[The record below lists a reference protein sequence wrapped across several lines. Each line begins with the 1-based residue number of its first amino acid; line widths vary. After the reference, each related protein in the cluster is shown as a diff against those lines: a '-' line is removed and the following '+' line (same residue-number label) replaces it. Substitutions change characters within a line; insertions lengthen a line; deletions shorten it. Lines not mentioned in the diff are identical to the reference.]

1 MGKGRIAALAVA
13 LLATLLLLV
22 SVDTRS
28 AFAQELSLDDVTI
41 QSFKII
47 DTTHGDAEIEYSLSS
62 EASPKTDP
70 AAFSNAICEGQKVSS
85 LKLEAKVAYDGSD
98 AIQDGDTLTIPA
110 SVGRGLN
117 FAPHPLLDGDNNQL
131 GTFEYTDGKF
141 VLKFSGDYLKN
152 HSIKKFEITLQTG
165 GITHYRDELGH
176 TLTLGERALSQGV
189 LGKDTLYA
197 AHEKYY
203 VIAKAVGATNTALSI
218 RSDLTTNQSM
228 NWDIKVFNDARAI
241 DGYHFRMPYMLEHNG
256 AYSPNSLTGV
266 YVESTF
272 ADCAAEPEL
281 ARSWSEFSGINDQGE
296 VLSGWYGTYLS
307 ANTFLTKVYQG
318 AKSKSDVKAALQNGQ
333 YCMYNNHD
341 GSYTFMLKWWDMND
355 PAGPKYDDL
364 AGVADAGGTGNLLK
378 NNYPD
383 IFGNVSSAT
392 IGKINQIYAGKALQ
406 NISVRVRVVHPVVN
420 TPTDKTGTVEMTSDQ
435 GSSTATGTATLTPS
449 SAAIDAPAD
458 PLTIKMLKTDKESGA
473 ALSTGFSF
481 KLQSSNDGGTS
492 WTDVAVDASMLDV
505 GSLNPDGTLT
515 PDANGAIQVK
525 SLAGGMMYRFVEVS
539 HANGYPDVAVD
550 EAHPNDA
557 DHTTSANSEAV
568 TVTSQGSGQVITMYN
583 QKAKVDVSG
592 VKTWDDD
599 NDRDGARPASIT
611 VNLLRDG
618 TPIDS
623 KTVTPDASGTWAYS
637 FSGLAQ
643 YDSVDGHEFSYRI
656 TENAVA
662 DYATVING
670 YDITNSHTPGK
681 TSVTA
686 TKAWDDG
693 ANADGIRPAS
703 VQLQLYANGV
713 ALGAPVAVDAASG
726 WTHTWTNLN
735 EKEAGADI
743 AYTVEETDVP
753 AGYTS
758 ATAGD
763 ATNGFTITNTH
774 VPETM
779 DISGTKT
786 WDDADNQ
793 DGMRPQSITV
803 NLLAD
808 GQKVAEKQVTEA
820 DGWAYSF
827 TGMTKNKAGQAI
839 DYTVTEDAVEGY
851 TATVAGFDITNTH
864 VPGTVDVTVSKIW
877 NDGNDKDGIRPA
889 SVMAQLYADGVAQG
903 GAVELSSANGWTSTW
918 TGLAEYQG
926 GHKVSY
932 TVEEAS
938 VPDGYTSSVKE
949 QASGN
954 FVITNAHTPKVNPT
968 PEPGPA
974 PDPSSPGSKPPASG
988 HQGKSMPATGE
999 GPVLPGILTLAA
1011 ASLAG
1016 LAWAAKKRMRNEGG
1030 MQS

>member
-1 MGKGRIAALAVA
+1 MESVSTVVGRIRRARVAMLAVT
-13 LLATLLLLV
+13 LLATLALLV
-22 SVDTRS
+22 GLDTRS
-28 AFAQELSLDDVTI
+28 ALAQELSLDDVTI

-70 AAFSNAICEGQKVSS
+70 TAFSNAICEGQKASS

-117 FAPHPLLDGDNNQL
+117 FASRPLLDGNNNQL
-131 GTFEYTDGKF
+131 GTFEYTNGKF

-165 GITHYRDELGH
+165 EMLQYREDLGRSM
-176 TLTLGERALSQGV
+176 TLGERALAEGV

-197 AHEKYY
+197 AYEKYY
-203 VIAKAVGATNTALSI
+203 VITKTIGTTDQSI
-218 RSDLTTNQSM
+218 GSLVDSTTNHSVT
-228 NWDIKVFNDARAI
+228 WDIKIHNDKAFV
-241 DGYHFRMPYMLEHNG
+241 DNQGFYMPYMLEHNG
-256 AYSPNSLTGV
+256 AYNPNSFTGV
-266 YVESTF
+266 YEESTF
-272 ADCAAEPEL
+272 TDCTIEPEIIK
-281 ARSWSEFSGINDQGE
+281 SWSEFTGIDDQGK
-296 VLSGWYGTYLS
+296 VVSGWYGQALPTS
-307 ANTFLTKVYQG
+307 TFFTKVDQG
-318 AKSKSDVKAALQNGQ
+318 TKSKSEVKAALQNGQ
-333 YCMYNNHD
+333 YCMYNNND

-355 PAGPKYDDL
+355 SAGPKYDDL
-364 AGVADAGGTGNLLK
+364 TGVADAGGMGNILK
-378 NNYPD
+378 SKYSE
-383 IFGNVSSAT
+383 IFGGMSPAT
-392 IGKINQIYAGKALQ
+392 IEKINQIYAGKALQ
-406 NISVRVRVVHPVVN
+406 NISVRIRVVHPVVN
-420 TPTDKTGTVEMTSDQ
+420 TSTDKTGTVEMTSDQ
-435 GSSTATGTATLTPS
+435 GSFTSSATATLTPS
-449 SAAIDAPAD
+449 SAVIDAPAD
-458 PLTIKMLKTDKESGA
+458 PLTVKMLKTDKESGA

-481 KLQSSNDGGTS
+481 KLQSSDDGGTS

-525 SLAGGMMYRFVEVS
+525 GLTGGMMYRFVEVS
-539 HANGYPDVAVD
+539 HANGYPHVAVD

-557 DHTTSANSEAV
+557 NHTTSANSEAV

-643 YDSVDGHEFSYRI
+643 YDLVDGHEFSYRI

-693 ANADGIRPAS
+693 ADADGIRPTS

-735 EKEAGADI
+735 EKDAGADI

-753 AGYTS
+753 TGYTS
-758 ATAGD
+758 VTAGD

-774 VPETM
+774 VLETT

-786 WDDADNQ
+786 WDDAGNQ

-864 VPGTVDVTVSKIW
+864 VPGTVDVTVSKTW
-877 NDGNDKDGIRPA
+877 DDGNDKDGIRPA

-954 FVITNAHTPKVNPT
+954 FVITNAHTPK
-968 PEPGPA
+968 A
-974 PDPSSPGSKPPASG
+974 DPSPVPPSPDSKPRSPR
-988 HQGKSMPATGE
+988 HQGRVLPATGE
-999 GPVLPGILTLAA
+999 GPELPGILA
-1011 ASLAG
+1011 LAG
-1016 LAWAAKKRMRNEGG
+1016 VSLIGLAGAYAKRMRD
-1030 MQS
+1030 

>member
-1 MGKGRIAALAVA
+1 MESVSTVVERIRKARVAMLAVT
-13 LLATLLLLV
+13 LLATLALLV
-22 SVDTRS
+22 GLDTRS
-28 AFAQELSLDDVTI
+28 ALAQELSLDDVAI

-70 AAFSNAICEGQKVSS
+70 AAFSNAICEGQKFSS

-117 FAPHPLLDGDNNQL
+117 FAPRPLLDGDNNQL

-165 GITHYRDELGH
+165 EMLQYREALGRSM
-176 TLTLGERALSQGV
+176 TLGDRALAEGV

-197 AHEKYY
+197 AYEKYY
-203 VIAKAVGATNTALSI
+203 VVTKTIGTTDRSIVALVDS
-218 RSDLTTNQSM
+218 TTNRSV
-228 NWDIKVFNDARAI
+228 NWDIKVYNDRKFI
-241 DGYHFRMPYMLEHNG
+241 DGQNFYTPYMLEHNG
-256 AYSPNSLTGV
+256 AYNPDSLTGV

-272 ADCAAEPEL
+272 ADCAIEPEMSN
-281 ARSWSEFSGINDQGE
+281 SWSEFAGINDQGE
-296 VLSGWYGTYLS
+296 VVSGWYGQALPTS
-307 ANTFLTKVYQG
+307 TFFTKVDQG
-318 AKSKSDVKAALQNGQ
+318 TKSKSEVKSALQNGQ
-333 YCMYNNHD
+333 YCMYDNHD
-341 GSYTFMLKWWDMND
+341 GSYTLMLKWWDMND

-364 AGVADAGGTGNLLK
+364 TDVADAGGMGNLLK
-378 NNYPD
+378 NKYSE
-383 IFGNVSSAT
+383 IFGGMSSTT
-392 IGKINQIYAGKALQ
+392 IEKINQTYAGKALQ

-420 TPTDKTGTVEMTSDQ
+420 TSTDKTGTVEMTSDQ
-435 GSSTATGTATLTPS
+435 GSFTSSATATLTPS

-458 PLTIKMLKTDKESGA
+458 PLTVKMLKTDKESGA

-481 KLQSSNDGGTS
+481 KLQSSDDGGTS

-525 SLAGGMMYRFVEVS
+525 GLTGGMMYRFVEVS
-539 HANGYPDVAVD
+539 HANGYPHVAVD

-557 DHTTSANSEAV
+557 NHTTSANSEAV

-693 ANADGIRPAS
+693 ADADGIRPTS

-735 EKEAGADI
+735 EKDAGADI

-753 AGYTS
+753 TGYTS
-758 ATAGD
+758 VTAGD

-774 VPETM
+774 VLETT

-786 WDDADNQ
+786 WDDAGNQ

-864 VPGTVDVTVSKIW
+864 VPGTVDVTVSKTW
-877 NDGNDKDGIRPA
+877 DDGNDKDGIRPA

-954 FVITNAHTPKVNPT
+954 FVITNAHTPK
-968 PEPGPA
+968 A
-974 PDPSSPGSKPPASG
+974 DPSPVPPSPDSKPRSPR
-988 HQGKSMPATGE
+988 HQGRVLPATGE
-999 GPVLPGILTLAA
+999 GSELPGILALAGV
-1011 ASLAG
+1011 SLIG
-1016 LAWAAKKRMRNEGG
+1016 LAWAYAKRMRD
-1030 MQS
+1030 

>member
-1 MGKGRIAALAVA
+1 MLAVT
-13 LLATLLLLV
+13 LLATLALLV
-22 SVDTRS
+22 GLDTRS
-28 AFAQELSLDDVTI
+28 ALAQELSLDDVTI

-70 AAFSNAICEGQKVSS
+70 TAFSNAICEGQKVSS

-117 FAPHPLLDGDNNQL
+117 FASRPLLDGNNNQL
-131 GTFEYTDGKF
+131 GTFEYTNGKF

-165 GITHYRDELGH
+165 EMLQYREDLGRSM
-176 TLTLGERALSQGV
+176 TLGERALAEGV

-197 AHEKYY
+197 AYEKYY
-203 VIAKAVGATNTALSI
+203 VITKTIGTTDQSI
-218 RSDLTTNQSM
+218 GSLVDSTTNHSVT
-228 NWDIKVFNDARAI
+228 WDIKIHNDKAFV
-241 DGYHFRMPYMLEHNG
+241 DNQGFYMPYMLEHNG
-256 AYSPNSLTGV
+256 AYNPNSFTGV
-266 YVESTF
+266 YEESTF
-272 ADCAAEPEL
+272 TDCTIEPEIIK
-281 ARSWSEFSGINDQGE
+281 SWSEFTGIDDQGK
-296 VLSGWYGTYLS
+296 VVSGWYGQALPTSTL
-307 ANTFLTKVYQG
+307 LTKVDQG
-318 AKSKSDVKAALQNGQ
+318 TKSKSEVKAALQNGQ
-333 YCMYNNHD
+333 YCMYNNND

-355 PAGPKYDDL
+355 SAGPKYDDL
-364 AGVADAGGTGNLLK
+364 TGVADAGGMGNILK
-378 NNYPD
+378 SKYSE
-383 IFGNVSSAT
+383 IFGGMSPAT
-392 IGKINQIYAGKALQ
+392 IEKINQIYAGKALQ
-406 NISVRVRVVHPVVN
+406 NISVRIRVVHPVVN
-420 TPTDKTGTVEMTSDQ
+420 TSTDKTGTVEMTSDQ
-435 GSSTATGTATLTPS
+435 GSFTSSATATLTPS
-449 SAAIDAPAD
+449 SAVIDAPAD
-458 PLTIKMLKTDKESGA
+458 PLTVKMLKTDKESGA

-481 KLQSSNDGGTS
+481 KLQSSDDGGTS

-525 SLAGGMMYRFVEVS
+525 GLTGGMMYRFVEVS
-539 HANGYPDVAVD
+539 HANGYPHVAVD
-550 EAHPNDA
+550 EAYPNDA
-557 DHTTSANSEAV
+557 NHTTSANSEAV

-662 DYATVING
+662 DYATVINS

-693 ANADGIRPAS
+693 ADADGIRPTS

-735 EKEAGADI
+735 EKDAGADI

-753 AGYTS
+753 TGYTS
-758 ATAGD
+758 VTAGD

-774 VPETM
+774 VLETT

-786 WDDADNQ
+786 WDDAGNQ

-864 VPGTVDVTVSKIW
+864 VPGTVDVTVSKTW
-877 NDGNDKDGIRPA
+877 DDGNDKDGIRPA

-954 FVITNAHTPKVNPT
+954 FVITNAHTPK
-968 PEPGPA
+968 A
-974 PDPSSPGSKPPASG
+974 DPSPVPPSPDSKPRSPR
-988 HQGKSMPATGE
+988 HQGRVLPATGE
-999 GPVLPGILTLAA
+999 GPELPGILA
-1011 ASLAG
+1011 LAG
-1016 LAWAAKKRMRNEGG
+1016 VSLIGLAGAYAKRMRD
-1030 MQS
+1030 

>member
-1 MGKGRIAALAVA
+1 MLAVT
-13 LLATLLLLV
+13 LLATLALLV
-22 SVDTRS
+22 GLDTRS

-117 FAPHPLLDGDNNQL
+117 FAPRPLLDGDNNQL
-131 GTFEYTDGKF
+131 GTFEYIDGKF

-152 HSIKKFEITLQTG
+152 HSIKKFEMTLQTG
-165 GITHYRDELGH
+165 EMLQYREDLGRSM
-176 TLTLGERALSQGV
+176 TLGDRALAKGV

-203 VIAKAVGATNTALSI
+203 VITKTIGTTDQSI
-218 RSDLTTNQSM
+218 ASIVDSTTNHSVT
-228 NWDIKVFNDARAI
+228 WDIKIHNDKAI
-241 DGYHFRMPYMLEHNG
+241 VDNQGFYMPYMLEHNG
-256 AYSPNSLTGV
+256 AYNPNSFTGV
-266 YVESTF
+266 YEESTF
-272 ADCAAEPEL
+272 TDCTIEPEIIK
-281 ARSWSEFSGINDQGE
+281 SWSEFTGIDDQGK
-296 VLSGWYGTYLS
+296 VVSGWYAQSFSTS
-307 ANTFLTKVYQG
+307 ALLTKVDQG
-318 AKSKSDVKAALQNGQ
+318 TKSKSEVKAALQNGQ
-333 YCMYNNHD
+333 YCMYDNHD

-364 AGVADAGGTGNLLK
+364 TGVADAGGMGNLLK
-378 NNYPD
+378 NKYSE
-383 IFGNVSSAT
+383 IFGGMSSTT
-392 IGKINQIYAGKALQ
+392 IEKINQTYAGKALQ

-435 GSSTATGTATLTPS
+435 GSFTSSATATLTPS

-458 PLTIKMLKTDKESGA
+458 PLTVKMLKTDKESGA

-505 GSLNPDGTLT
+505 GSLNLDGTLT

-525 SLAGGMMYRFVEVS
+525 GLTGGMMYRFVEVS

-557 DHTTSANSEAV
+557 NHTTSANSEAV

-693 ANADGIRPAS
+693 ADADGIRPTS

-735 EKEAGADI
+735 EKDAGADI

-753 AGYTS
+753 TGYTS
-758 ATAGD
+758 VTAGD

-774 VPETM
+774 VLETT

-786 WDDADNQ
+786 WDDAGNQ

-864 VPGTVDVTVSKIW
+864 VPGTVDVTVSKTW
-877 NDGNDKDGIRPA
+877 DDGNDKDGIRPA

-954 FVITNAHTPKVNPT
+954 FVITNAHTPK
-968 PEPGPA
+968 A
-974 PDPSSPGSKPPASG
+974 DPSPVPPSPDSKPRSPR
-988 HQGKSMPATGE
+988 HQGRVLPATGE
-999 GPVLPGILTLAA
+999 GPELPGILA
-1011 ASLAG
+1011 LAG
-1016 LAWAAKKRMRNEGG
+1016 VSLIGLAGAYAKRMRD
-1030 MQS
+1030 

>member
-1 MGKGRIAALAVA
+1 MLAVT
-13 LLATLLLLV
+13 LLATLALLV
-22 SVDTRS
+22 GLDTRS
-28 AFAQELSLDDVTI
+28 ALAQELSLDDVTI

-117 FAPHPLLDGDNNQL
+117 FASRPLLDGNNNQL
-131 GTFEYTDGKF
+131 GTFEYTNGKF

-165 GITHYRDELGH
+165 EMLQYREDLGRSM
-176 TLTLGERALSQGV
+176 TLGERALAEGV

-197 AHEKYY
+197 AYEKYY
-203 VIAKAVGATNTALSI
+203 VITKTIGTTDQSI
-218 RSDLTTNQSM
+218 GSLVDSTTNHSVT
-228 NWDIKVFNDARAI
+228 WDIKIHNDKAFV
-241 DGYHFRMPYMLEHNG
+241 DNQGFYMPYMLEHNG
-256 AYSPNSLTGV
+256 AYNPNSFTGV
-266 YVESTF
+266 YEESTF
-272 ADCAAEPEL
+272 TDCTIEPEIIK
-281 ARSWSEFSGINDQGE
+281 SWSEFTGIDDQGK
-296 VLSGWYGTYLS
+296 VVSGWYGQALPTSTL
-307 ANTFLTKVYQG
+307 LTKVDQG
-318 AKSKSDVKAALQNGQ
+318 TKSKSEVKAALQNGQ
-333 YCMYNNHD
+333 YCMYNNND

-355 PAGPKYDDL
+355 SAGPKYDDL
-364 AGVADAGGTGNLLK
+364 TGVADAGGMGNILK
-378 NNYPD
+378 SKYSE
-383 IFGNVSSAT
+383 IFGGMSPAT
-392 IGKINQIYAGKALQ
+392 IEKINQIYAGKALQ
-406 NISVRVRVVHPVVN
+406 NISVRIRVVHPVVN
-420 TPTDKTGTVEMTSDQ
+420 TSTDKTGTVEMTSDQ
-435 GSSTATGTATLTPS
+435 GSFTSSATATLTPS
-449 SAAIDAPAD
+449 SAVIDAPAD
-458 PLTIKMLKTDKESGA
+458 PLTVKMLKTDKESGA

-481 KLQSSNDGGTS
+481 KLQSSDDGGTS

-525 SLAGGMMYRFVEVS
+525 GLTGGMMYRFVEVS
-539 HANGYPDVAVD
+539 HANGYPHVAVD
-550 EAHPNDA
+550 EAYPNDA
-557 DHTTSANSEAV
+557 NHTTSANSEAV

-693 ANADGIRPAS
+693 TDADGIRPTS

-735 EKEAGADI
+735 EKDAGADI
-743 AYTVEETDVP
+743 DYTVEETDVP
-753 AGYTS
+753 TGYTS
-758 ATAGD
+758 VTAGD

-774 VPETM
+774 VPETT

-786 WDDADNQ
+786 WDDAGNQ

-851 TATVAGFDITNTH
+851 TTTVAGFDITNTH
-864 VPGTVDVTVSKIW
+864 VPGTVDVTVSKTW
-877 NDGNDKDGIRPA
+877 DDGNDKDGIRPA

-954 FVITNAHTPKVNPT
+954 FVITNAHTPK
-968 PEPGPA
+968 A
-974 PDPSSPGSKPPASG
+974 DPSPVPPSPDSKPRSPR
-988 HQGKSMPATGE
+988 HQGRVLPATGE
-999 GPVLPGILTLAA
+999 GPELSGILALAGV
-1011 ASLAG
+1011 SLIG
-1016 LAWAAKKRMRNEGG
+1016 LAWAYAKRMRD
-1030 MQS
+1030 

>member
-47 DTTHGDAEIEYSLSS
+47 DAMHGDAEIEYSLSS

-70 AAFSNAICEGQKVSS
+70 AAFSNAICEGQKLSS
-85 LKLEAKVAYDGSD
+85 LKLAAKVAYDGSD

-117 FAPHPLLDGDNNQL
+117 FAPRPLLDGDNNQL

-165 GITHYRDELGH
+165 EMLQYREALGRSM
-176 TLTLGERALSQGV
+176 TLGDRALAEGV

-197 AHEKYY
+197 AYEKYH
-203 VIAKAVGATNTALSI
+203 VVTKTIGTTDRSIVALVDS
-218 RSDLTTNQSM
+218 TTNRSV
-228 NWDIKVFNDARAI
+228 NWDIKVYNDRKFI
-241 DGYHFRMPYMLEHNG
+241 DGQNFYTPYILEHNG
-256 AYSPNSLTGV
+256 AYNPDSLTGV

-272 ADCAAEPEL
+272 ADCAIEPEL
-281 ARSWSEFSGINDQGE
+281 ANSWSEVAGINDQGE
-296 VLSGWYGTYLS
+296 VVSGWYGQALPTS
-307 ANTFLTKVYQG
+307 TFFTKVDQG
-318 AKSKSDVKAALQNGQ
+318 TKSKSEVKAALQNGQ
-333 YCMYNNHD
+333 YCMYDNHD
-341 GSYTFMLKWWDMND
+341 GSYTLMLKWWDMND

-364 AGVADAGGTGNLLK
+364 TGVADAGGMGNLLK
-378 NNYPD
+378 NKYSE
-383 IFGNVSSAT
+383 IFGGMSSTT
-392 IGKINQIYAGKALQ
+392 IEKINQ
-406 NISVRVRVVHPVVN
+406 
-420 TPTDKTGTVEMTSDQ
+420 T
-435 GSSTATGTATLTPS
+435 
-449 SAAIDAPAD
+449 
-458 PLTIKMLKTDKESGA
+458 TDKESGA

-481 KLQSSNDGGTS
+481 KLQSSDDGGTS

-525 SLAGGMMYRFVEVS
+525 GLTGGMMYRFVEVS
-539 HANGYPDVAVD
+539 HANGYPHVAVD

-557 DHTTSANSEAV
+557 NHTTSANSEAV

-599 NDRDGARPASIT
+599 NDRDGASPASIT

-662 DYATVING
+662 DYATAING

-693 ANADGIRPAS
+693 ANADGIRPTS

-753 AGYTS
+753 TGYTS
-758 ATAGD
+758 VTAGD

-774 VPETM
+774 VLETT

-786 WDDADNQ
+786 WDDAGNQ

-954 FVITNAHTPKVNPT
+954 FVITNAHTPK
-968 PEPGPA
+968 A
-974 PDPSSPGSKPPASG
+974 DPSPVPPSPDSKPRSPR
-988 HQGKSMPATGE
+988 HQGRVLPATGE
-999 GPVLPGILTLAA
+999 GPELPGILA
-1011 ASLAG
+1011 LAG
-1016 LAWAAKKRMRNEGG
+1016 VSLIGLAGAYAKRMRD
-1030 MQS
+1030 

>member
-1 MGKGRIAALAVA
+1 MESVSTVVERIRKARVAMLAVT
-13 LLATLLLLV
+13 LLATLALLV
-22 SVDTRS
+22 GLDTRS
-28 AFAQELSLDDVTI
+28 ALAQELSLDDVTI

-117 FAPHPLLDGDNNQL
+117 FAPRPLLDSDNNQL

-141 VLKFSGDYLKN
+141 VLRFSGDYLKN
-152 HSIKKFEITLQTG
+152 HSIKKFEMTLQTG
-165 GITHYRDELGH
+165 EMLQYREDLGRSM
-176 TLTLGERALSQGV
+176 TLGERALAEGV

-203 VIAKAVGATNTALSI
+203 VITRTIGTTDQSI
-218 RSDLTTNQSM
+218 ASLVDSTTNHSVT
-228 NWDIKVFNDARAI
+228 WDIKIHNDKAFV
-241 DGYHFRMPYMLEHNG
+241 DNQGFYMPYMLEHNG
-256 AYSPNSLTGV
+256 AYNPNSFTGV
-266 YVESTF
+266 YEESTF
-272 ADCAAEPEL
+272 TDCTIEPEIIK
-281 ARSWSEFSGINDQGE
+281 SWSEFTGIDDQGK
-296 VLSGWYGTYLS
+296 VVSGWYAQSFSTS
-307 ANTFLTKVYQG
+307 ALLTKVDQG
-318 AKSKSDVKAALQNGQ
+318 TKSKSEVKAALQNGQ
-333 YCMYNNHD
+333 YCMYDNHD

-364 AGVADAGGTGNLLK
+364 AGVADAGGMGNLLK
-378 NNYPD
+378 NKYSE
-383 IFGNVSSAT
+383 IFGGMSSTT
-392 IGKINQIYAGKALQ
+392 IEKINQTYAGKALQ

-420 TPTDKTGTVEMTSDQ
+420 TPADKTGTVEMTSDQ
-435 GSSTATGTATLTPS
+435 GSFTSSATATLTPS
-449 SAAIDAPAD
+449 SAVIDAPAD
-458 PLTIKMLKTDKESGA
+458 PLTVKMLKTDMESGA

-481 KLQSSNDGGTS
+481 KLQSSDDGGTS

-525 SLAGGMMYRFVEVS
+525 GLTGGMMYRFVEVS
-539 HANGYPDVAVD
+539 HANGYPHVAVD

-557 DHTTSANSEAV
+557 NHTTSANSEAV

-693 ANADGIRPAS
+693 ADADGIRPTS

-735 EKEAGADI
+735 EKDAGADI

-753 AGYTS
+753 TGYTS
-758 ATAGD
+758 VTAGD

-774 VPETM
+774 VLETT

-786 WDDADNQ
+786 WDDAGNQ

-864 VPGTVDVTVSKIW
+864 VPGTVDVTVSKTW
-877 NDGNDKDGIRPA
+877 DDGNDKDGIRPA

-954 FVITNAHTPKVNPT
+954 FVITNAHTPK
-968 PEPGPA
+968 A
-974 PDPSSPGSKPPASG
+974 DPSPVPPSPDSKPRSPR
-988 HQGKSMPATGE
+988 HQGRVLPATGE
-999 GPVLPGILTLAA
+999 GPELPGILA
-1011 ASLAG
+1011 LAG
-1016 LAWAAKKRMRNEGG
+1016 VSLIGLAGAYAKRMRD
-1030 MQS
+1030 

>member
-1 MGKGRIAALAVA
+1 MESVSTVVGRIRRARVAMLAVT
-13 LLATLLLLV
+13 LLATLALLV
-22 SVDTRS
+22 GLDTRS
-28 AFAQELSLDDVTI
+28 ALAQELSLDDVTI

-117 FAPHPLLDGDNNQL
+117 FASRPLLDGNNNQL
-131 GTFEYTDGKF
+131 GTFEYTNGKF

-165 GITHYRDELGH
+165 EMLQYREDLGRSM
-176 TLTLGERALSQGV
+176 TLGERALAEGV

-197 AHEKYY
+197 AYEKYY
-203 VIAKAVGATNTALSI
+203 VITKTIGTTDQSI
-218 RSDLTTNQSM
+218 GSLVDSTTNHSVT
-228 NWDIKVFNDARAI
+228 WDIKIHNDKAFV
-241 DGYHFRMPYMLEHNG
+241 DNQGFYMPYMLEHNG
-256 AYSPNSLTGV
+256 AYNPNSFTGV
-266 YVESTF
+266 YEESTF
-272 ADCAAEPEL
+272 TDCTIEPEIIK
-281 ARSWSEFSGINDQGE
+281 SWSEFTGIDDQGK
-296 VLSGWYGTYLS
+296 VVSGWYGQALPTSTL
-307 ANTFLTKVYQG
+307 LTKVDQG
-318 AKSKSDVKAALQNGQ
+318 TKSKSEVKAALQNGQ
-333 YCMYNNHD
+333 YCMYNNND

-355 PAGPKYDDL
+355 SAGPKYDDL
-364 AGVADAGGTGNLLK
+364 TGVADAGGMGNILK
-378 NNYPD
+378 SKYSE
-383 IFGNVSSAT
+383 IFGGMSPAT
-392 IGKINQIYAGKALQ
+392 IEKINQIYAGKALQ
-406 NISVRVRVVHPVVN
+406 NISVRIRVVHPVVN
-420 TPTDKTGTVEMTSDQ
+420 TSTDKTGTVEMTSDQ
-435 GSSTATGTATLTPS
+435 GSFTSSATATLTPS
-449 SAAIDAPAD
+449 SAVIDAPAD
-458 PLTIKMLKTDKESGA
+458 PLTVKMLKTDKESGA

-481 KLQSSNDGGTS
+481 KLQSSDDGGTS

-525 SLAGGMMYRFVEVS
+525 GLTGGMMYRFVEVS
-539 HANGYPDVAVD
+539 HANGYPHVAVD
-550 EAHPNDA
+550 EAYPNDA
-557 DHTTSANSEAV
+557 NHTTSANSEAV

-693 ANADGIRPAS
+693 ADADGIRPTS

-735 EKEAGADI
+735 EKDAGADI

-753 AGYTS
+753 TGYTS
-758 ATAGD
+758 VTAGD

-774 VPETM
+774 VLETT

-786 WDDADNQ
+786 WDDAGNQ

-864 VPGTVDVTVSKIW
+864 VPGTVDVTVSKTW
-877 NDGNDKDGIRPA
+877 DDGNDKDEIRPA

-954 FVITNAHTPKVNPT
+954 FVITNAHTPK
-968 PEPGPA
+968 A
-974 PDPSSPGSKPPASG
+974 DPSPVPPSPDSKPRSPR
-988 HQGKSMPATGE
+988 HQGRVLPATGE
-999 GPVLPGILTLAA
+999 GPELPGILALAGV
-1011 ASLAG
+1011 SLIG
-1016 LAWAAKKRMRNEGG
+1016 LAWAYAKRMRD
-1030 MQS
+1030 

>member
-1 MGKGRIAALAVA
+1 MESVSTVVGRIRRARVAMLAVT
-13 LLATLLLLV
+13 LLATLALLV
-22 SVDTRS
+22 GLDTRS

-117 FAPHPLLDGDNNQL
+117 FAPRPLLDGDNNQL
-131 GTFEYTDGKF
+131 GTFEYIDGKF

-152 HSIKKFEITLQTG
+152 HSIKKFEMTLQTG
-165 GITHYRDELGH
+165 EMLQYREDLGRSM
-176 TLTLGERALSQGV
+176 TLGDRALAKGV

-203 VIAKAVGATNTALSI
+203 VITKTIGTTDQSI
-218 RSDLTTNQSM
+218 ASIVDSTTNHSVT
-228 NWDIKVFNDARAI
+228 WDIKIHNDKAI
-241 DGYHFRMPYMLEHNG
+241 VDNQGFYMPYMLEHNG
-256 AYSPNSLTGV
+256 AYNPNSFTGV
-266 YVESTF
+266 YEESTF
-272 ADCAAEPEL
+272 TDCTIEPEIIK
-281 ARSWSEFSGINDQGE
+281 SWSEFTGIDDQGK
-296 VLSGWYGTYLS
+296 VVSGWYAQSFSTS
-307 ANTFLTKVYQG
+307 ALLTKVDQG
-318 AKSKSDVKAALQNGQ
+318 TKSKSEVKAALQNGQ
-333 YCMYNNHD
+333 YCMYDNHD

-364 AGVADAGGTGNLLK
+364 TGVADAGGMGNLLK
-378 NNYPD
+378 NKYSE
-383 IFGNVSSAT
+383 IFGGMSSTT
-392 IGKINQIYAGKALQ
+392 IEKINQTYAGKALQ

-435 GSSTATGTATLTPS
+435 GSFTSSATATLTPS

-458 PLTIKMLKTDKESGA
+458 PLTVKMLKTDKESGA

-505 GSLNPDGTLT
+505 GSLNLDGTLT

-525 SLAGGMMYRFVEVS
+525 GLTGGMMYRFVEVS

-557 DHTTSANSEAV
+557 NHTTSANSEAV

-693 ANADGIRPAS
+693 ADADGIRPTS

-735 EKEAGADI
+735 EKDAGADI

-753 AGYTS
+753 TGYTS
-758 ATAGD
+758 VTAGD

-774 VPETM
+774 VLETT

-786 WDDADNQ
+786 WDDAGNQ

-864 VPGTVDVTVSKIW
+864 VPGTVDVTVSKTW
-877 NDGNDKDGIRPA
+877 DDGNDKDGIRPA

-954 FVITNAHTPKVNPT
+954 FVITNAHTPK
-968 PEPGPA
+968 A
-974 PDPSSPGSKPPASG
+974 DPSPVPPSPDSKPRSPR
-988 HQGKSMPATGE
+988 HQGRVLPATGE
-999 GPVLPGILTLAA
+999 GPELPGILA
-1011 ASLAG
+1011 LAG
-1016 LAWAAKKRMRNEGG
+1016 VSLIGLAGAYAKRMRD
-1030 MQS
+1030 

>member
-1 MGKGRIAALAVA
+1 MLAVT
-13 LLATLLLLV
+13 LLATLALLV
-22 SVDTRS
+22 GLDTRS
-28 AFAQELSLDDVTI
+28 ALAQELSLDDVTI

-117 FAPHPLLDGDNNQL
+117 FASRPLLDGNNNQL
-131 GTFEYTDGKF
+131 GTFEYTNGKF

-165 GITHYRDELGH
+165 EMLQYREDLGRSM
-176 TLTLGERALSQGV
+176 TLGERALAEGV

-197 AHEKYY
+197 AYEKYY
-203 VIAKAVGATNTALSI
+203 VITKTIGTTDQSI
-218 RSDLTTNQSM
+218 GSLVDSTTNHSVT
-228 NWDIKVFNDARAI
+228 WDIKIHNDKAFV
-241 DGYHFRMPYMLEHNG
+241 DNQGFYMPYMLEHNG
-256 AYSPNSLTGV
+256 AYNPNSFTGV
-266 YVESTF
+266 YEESTF
-272 ADCAAEPEL
+272 TDCTIEPEIIK
-281 ARSWSEFSGINDQGE
+281 SWSEFTGIDDQGK
-296 VLSGWYGTYLS
+296 VVSGWYGQALPTSTL
-307 ANTFLTKVYQG
+307 LTKVDQG
-318 AKSKSDVKAALQNGQ
+318 TKSKSEVKAALQNGQ
-333 YCMYNNHD
+333 YCMYNNND

-355 PAGPKYDDL
+355 SAGPKYDDL
-364 AGVADAGGTGNLLK
+364 TGVADAGGMGNILK
-378 NNYPD
+378 SKYSE
-383 IFGNVSSAT
+383 IFGGMSPAT
-392 IGKINQIYAGKALQ
+392 IEKINQIYAGKALQ
-406 NISVRVRVVHPVVN
+406 NISVRIRVVHPVVN
-420 TPTDKTGTVEMTSDQ
+420 TSTDKTGTVEMTSDQ
-435 GSSTATGTATLTPS
+435 GSFTSSATATLTPS
-449 SAAIDAPAD
+449 SAVIDAPAD
-458 PLTIKMLKTDKESGA
+458 PLTVKMLKTDKESGA

-481 KLQSSNDGGTS
+481 KLQSSDDGGTS

-525 SLAGGMMYRFVEVS
+525 GLTGGMMYRFVEVS
-539 HANGYPDVAVD
+539 HANGYPDVTVD

-557 DHTTSANSEAV
+557 NHTTSANSEAV

-693 ANADGIRPAS
+693 ADADGIRPTS

-753 AGYTS
+753 TGYTS
-758 ATAGD
+758 VTAGD

-774 VPETM
+774 VPETT

-786 WDDADNQ
+786 WDDAGNQ

-851 TATVAGFDITNTH
+851 TTTVAGFDITNTH
-864 VPGTVDVTVSKIW
+864 VPGTVDVTVSKTW
-877 NDGNDKDGIRPA
+877 DDGNDKDGIRPA

-954 FVITNAHTPKVNPT
+954 FVITNAHTPK
-968 PEPGPA
+968 A
-974 PDPSSPGSKPPASG
+974 DPSPVPPSPDSKPRSPR
-988 HQGKSMPATGE
+988 HQGRVLPATGE
-999 GPVLPGILTLAA
+999 GPELPGILALAGV
-1011 ASLAG
+1011 SLIG
-1016 LAWAAKKRMRNEGG
+1016 LAWAYAKRMRD
-1030 MQS
+1030 

>member
-1 MGKGRIAALAVA
+1 MESVSTVVGRIRRARVAMLAVT
-13 LLATLLLLV
+13 LLATLALLV
-22 SVDTRS
+22 GLDTRS
-28 AFAQELSLDDVTI
+28 ALAQELSLDDVTI

-70 AAFSNAICEGQKVSS
+70 TAFSNAICEGQKVSS

-117 FAPHPLLDGDNNQL
+117 FASRPLLDGNNNQL
-131 GTFEYTDGKF
+131 GTFEYTNGKF

-165 GITHYRDELGH
+165 EMLQYREDLGRSM
-176 TLTLGERALSQGV
+176 TLGERALAEGV

-197 AHEKYY
+197 AYEKYY
-203 VIAKAVGATNTALSI
+203 VITKTIGTTDQSI
-218 RSDLTTNQSM
+218 GSLVDSTTNHSVT
-228 NWDIKVFNDARAI
+228 WDIKIHNDKAFV
-241 DGYHFRMPYMLEHNG
+241 DNQGFYMPYMLEHNG
-256 AYSPNSLTGV
+256 AYNPNSFTGV
-266 YVESTF
+266 YEESTF
-272 ADCAAEPEL
+272 TDCTIEPEIIK
-281 ARSWSEFSGINDQGE
+281 SWSEFTGIDDQGK
-296 VLSGWYGTYLS
+296 VVSGWYGQALPTSTL
-307 ANTFLTKVYQG
+307 LTKVDQG
-318 AKSKSDVKAALQNGQ
+318 TKSKSEVKAALQNGQ
-333 YCMYNNHD
+333 YCMYDNRD

-355 PAGPKYDDL
+355 PAGPTYDDIP
-364 AGVADAGGTGNLLK
+364 GVADAGGVGNILK
-378 NNYPD
+378 SKYSE
-383 IFGNVSSAT
+383 IFGGMSPAT
-392 IGKINQIYAGKALQ
+392 IEKINQIYAGKALQ
-406 NISVRVRVVHPVVN
+406 NISVRIRVVHPVVN
-420 TPTDKTGTVEMTSDQ
+420 TSTDKTGTVEMTSDQ
-435 GSSTATGTATLTPS
+435 GSFTSSATATLTPS
-449 SAAIDAPAD
+449 SAVIDAPAD
-458 PLTIKMLKTDKESGA
+458 PLTVKMLKTDKESGA

-481 KLQSSNDGGTS
+481 KLQSSDDGGTS

-515 PDANGAIQVK
+515 PDSNGAIQVK
-525 SLAGGMMYRFVEVS
+525 GLTGGTMYRFVEVS
-539 HANGYPDVAVD
+539 HANGYPHVAVD
-550 EAHPNDA
+550 EAYPNDA
-557 DHTTSANSEAV
+557 NHTTSANSEAV

-693 ANADGIRPAS
+693 ADADGIRPTS

-774 VPETM
+774 VLETT

-851 TATVAGFDITNTH
+851 TTTVAGFDITNTH
-864 VPGTVDVTVSKIW
+864 VPGTVDVTVSKTW
-877 NDGNDKDGIRPA
+877 DDGNDKDGIRPA

-954 FVITNAHTPKVNPT
+954 FVITNAHTPK
-968 PEPGPA
+968 A
-974 PDPSSPGSKPPASG
+974 DPSPVPPSPDSKPRSPR
-988 HQGKSMPATGE
+988 HQGRVLPATGE
-999 GPVLPGILTLAA
+999 GPELPGILALAGV
-1011 ASLAG
+1011 SLIG
-1016 LAWAAKKRMRNEGG
+1016 LAWAYAKRMRD
-1030 MQS
+1030 

>member
-1 MGKGRIAALAVA
+1 MLAVT
-13 LLATLLLLV
+13 LLATLALLV
-22 SVDTRS
+22 GLDTRS
-28 AFAQELSLDDVTI
+28 ALAQELSLDDVTI

-117 FAPHPLLDGDNNQL
+117 FASRPLLDGNNNQL
-131 GTFEYTDGKF
+131 GTFEYTNGKF

-165 GITHYRDELGH
+165 EMLQYREDLGRSM
-176 TLTLGERALSQGV
+176 TLGERALAEGV

-197 AHEKYY
+197 AYEKYY
-203 VIAKAVGATNTALSI
+203 VITKTIGTTDQSI
-218 RSDLTTNQSM
+218 GSLVDSTTNHSVT
-228 NWDIKVFNDARAI
+228 WDIKIHNDKAFV
-241 DGYHFRMPYMLEHNG
+241 DNQGFYMPYMLEHNG
-256 AYSPNSLTGV
+256 AYNPNSFTGV
-266 YVESTF
+266 YEESTF
-272 ADCAAEPEL
+272 TDCTIEPEIIK
-281 ARSWSEFSGINDQGE
+281 SWSEFTGIDDQGK
-296 VLSGWYGTYLS
+296 VVSGWYAQSFSTS
-307 ANTFLTKVYQG
+307 ALLTKVDQG
-318 AKSKSDVKAALQNGQ
+318 TKSKSEVKAALQNGQ
-333 YCMYNNHD
+333 YCMYDNHD

-364 AGVADAGGTGNLLK
+364 AGVADAGGMGNLLK
-378 NNYPD
+378 NKYSE
-383 IFGNVSSAT
+383 IFGGMSSTT
-392 IGKINQIYAGKALQ
+392 IEKINQIYAGKALQ

-420 TPTDKTGTVEMTSDQ
+420 TPADKTGTVEMTSDQ
-435 GSSTATGTATLTPS
+435 GSFTSSATATLTPS
-449 SAAIDAPAD
+449 SAVIDAPAD
-458 PLTIKMLKTDKESGA
+458 PLTVKMLKTDMESGA

-481 KLQSSNDGGTS
+481 KLQSSDDGGTS

-525 SLAGGMMYRFVEVS
+525 GLTGGMMYRFVEVS
-539 HANGYPDVAVD
+539 HANGYPHVAVD

-557 DHTTSANSEAV
+557 NHTTSANSEAV

-693 ANADGIRPAS
+693 ADADGIRPTS

-735 EKEAGADI
+735 EKDAGADI

-753 AGYTS
+753 TGYTS
-758 ATAGD
+758 VTAGD

-774 VPETM
+774 VLETT

-786 WDDADNQ
+786 WDDAGNQ

-864 VPGTVDVTVSKIW
+864 VPGTVDVTVSKTW
-877 NDGNDKDGIRPA
+877 DDGNDKDGIRPA

-938 VPDGYTSSVKE
+938 VPDGYTSLVKE

-954 FVITNAHTPKVNPT
+954 FVITNAHTPK
-968 PEPGPA
+968 A
-974 PDPSSPGSKPPASG
+974 DPSPVPPSPDSKPRSPR
-988 HQGKSMPATGE
+988 HQGRVLPATGE
-999 GPVLPGILTLAA
+999 GPELPGILA
-1011 ASLAG
+1011 LAG
-1016 LAWAAKKRMRNEGG
+1016 VSLIGLAGAYAKRMRD
-1030 MQS
+1030 

>member
-1 MGKGRIAALAVA
+1 MLAVT
-13 LLATLLLLV
+13 LLATLALLV
-22 SVDTRS
+22 GLDTRS
-28 AFAQELSLDDVTI
+28 ALAQELSLDDVTI

-117 FAPHPLLDGDNNQL
+117 FASRPLLDGNNNQL
-131 GTFEYTDGKF
+131 GTFEYTNGKF

-165 GITHYRDELGH
+165 EMLQYREDLGRSM
-176 TLTLGERALSQGV
+176 TLGERALAEGV

-197 AHEKYY
+197 AYEKYY
-203 VIAKAVGATNTALSI
+203 VITKTIGTTDQSI
-218 RSDLTTNQSM
+218 GSLVDSTTNHSVT
-228 NWDIKVFNDARAI
+228 WDIKIHNDKAFV
-241 DGYHFRMPYMLEHNG
+241 DNQGFYMPYMLEHNG
-256 AYSPNSLTGV
+256 AYNPNSFTGV
-266 YVESTF
+266 YEESTF
-272 ADCAAEPEL
+272 TDCTIEPEIIK
-281 ARSWSEFSGINDQGE
+281 SWSEFTGIDDQGK
-296 VLSGWYGTYLS
+296 VVSGWYGQALPTSTL
-307 ANTFLTKVYQG
+307 LTKVDQG
-318 AKSKSDVKAALQNGQ
+318 TKSKSEVKAALQNGQ
-333 YCMYNNHD
+333 YCMYNNND

-355 PAGPKYDDL
+355 SAGPKYDDL
-364 AGVADAGGTGNLLK
+364 TGVADAGGMGNILK
-378 NNYPD
+378 SKYSE
-383 IFGNVSSAT
+383 IFGGMSPAT
-392 IGKINQIYAGKALQ
+392 IEKINQIYAGKALQ
-406 NISVRVRVVHPVVN
+406 NISVRIRVVHPVVN
-420 TPTDKTGTVEMTSDQ
+420 TSTDKTGTVEMTSDQ
-435 GSSTATGTATLTPS
+435 GSFTSSATATLTPS

-458 PLTIKMLKTDKESGA
+458 PLTVKMLKTDKESGA

-481 KLQSSNDGGTS
+481 KLQSSDDGGTS

-515 PDANGAIQVK
+515 PDANNGAIQVK
-525 SLAGGMMYRFVEVS
+525 GLTGGMMYRFVEVS

-557 DHTTSANSEAV
+557 DHTTSANSEAI

-643 YDSVDGHEFSYRI
+643 YDSVDGHEFSYRV

-693 ANADGIRPAS
+693 ADADGIRPAS

-713 ALGAPVAVDAASG
+713 ALGTPVAVDAASG

-753 AGYTS
+753 TGYAS
-758 ATAGD
+758 VTAGD

-774 VPETM
+774 VLETT

-786 WDDADNQ
+786 WDDAGNQ

-864 VPGTVDVTVSKIW
+864 VPGTVDVTVSKTW
-877 NDGNDKDGIRPA
+877 DDGNDKDGIRPA
-889 SVMAQLYADGVAQG
+889 SVTAQLYADGVAQG

-954 FVITNAHTPKVNPT
+954 FVITNAHTPK
-968 PEPGPA
+968 A
-974 PDPSSPGSKPPASG
+974 DPSPVPPSPDSKPRSPR
-988 HQGKSMPATGE
+988 HQGRVLPATGE
-999 GPVLPGILTLAA
+999 GPELPGILALAGV
-1011 ASLAG
+1011 SLIG
-1016 LAWAAKKRMRNEGG
+1016 LAWAYAKRMRD
-1030 MQS
+1030 

>member
-1 MGKGRIAALAVA
+1 MLAVT
-13 LLATLLLLV
+13 LLATLALLV
-22 SVDTRS
+22 GLDTRS
-28 AFAQELSLDDVTI
+28 ALAQELSLDDVTI

-70 AAFSNAICEGQKVSS
+70 AAFSNAICEGQKISS

-117 FAPHPLLDGDNNQL
+117 FAPRPLLDGDNNQL

-165 GITHYRDELGH
+165 EMLQYREALGRSM
-176 TLTLGERALSQGV
+176 TLGDRALAEGV

-197 AHEKYY
+197 AYEKYY
-203 VIAKAVGATNTALSI
+203 VVTKAIGTTDRSIVALVDS
-218 RSDLTTNQSM
+218 TTNRSV
-228 NWDIKVFNDARAI
+228 NWDIKVYNDRKFI
-241 DGYHFRMPYMLEHNG
+241 DGQNFYTPYMLEHNG
-256 AYSPNSLTGV
+256 AYNPDSLTGV

-272 ADCAAEPEL
+272 ADCAIEPEL
-281 ARSWSEFSGINDQGE
+281 ANSWSEFAGINDQGE
-296 VLSGWYGTYLS
+296 VVSGWYGQALPTS
-307 ANTFLTKVYQG
+307 TFFTKVDQG
-318 AKSKSDVKAALQNGQ
+318 TKSKSEVKSALQNGQ
-333 YCMYNNHD
+333 YCMYDNHD
-341 GSYTFMLKWWDMND
+341 GSYTLMLKWWDMND

-364 AGVADAGGTGNLLK
+364 TDVADAGGMGNLLK
-378 NNYPD
+378 NKYSE
-383 IFGNVSSAT
+383 IFGGMSSTT
-392 IGKINQIYAGKALQ
+392 IEKINQTYAGKALQ

-420 TPTDKTGTVEMTSDQ
+420 TSTDKTGTVEMTSDQ
-435 GSSTATGTATLTPS
+435 GSFTSSATATLTPS

-458 PLTIKMLKTDKESGA
+458 PLTVKMLKTDKESGA

-525 SLAGGMMYRFVEVS
+525 GLTGGMMYRFVEVS
-539 HANGYPDVAVD
+539 HANGYPHVAVD
-550 EAHPNDA
+550 EAYPNDA
-557 DHTTSANSEAV
+557 NHTTSANSEAV

-693 ANADGIRPAS
+693 TDADGIRPTS

-735 EKEAGADI
+735 EKDAGADI
-743 AYTVEETDVP
+743 DYTVEETDVP
-753 AGYTS
+753 TGYTS
-758 ATAGD
+758 VTAGD

-774 VPETM
+774 VPETT

-786 WDDADNQ
+786 WDDAGNQ

-851 TATVAGFDITNTH
+851 TTTVAGFDITNTH
-864 VPGTVDVTVSKIW
+864 VPGTVDVTVSKTW
-877 NDGNDKDGIRPA
+877 DDGNDKDGIRPA

-954 FVITNAHTPKVNPT
+954 FVITNAHTPK
-968 PEPGPA
+968 A
-974 PDPSSPGSKPPASG
+974 DPSPVPPSPDSKPRSPR
-988 HQGKSMPATGE
+988 HQGRVLPATGE
-999 GPVLPGILTLAA
+999 GPELPGILALAGV
-1011 ASLAG
+1011 SLIG
-1016 LAWAAKKRMRNEGG
+1016 LAWAYAKRMRD
-1030 MQS
+1030 

>member
-1 MGKGRIAALAVA
+1 MESVSTVVERIRRARVAMLAVT
-13 LLATLLLLV
+13 LLATLALLV
-22 SVDTRS
+22 GLDTRS
-28 AFAQELSLDDVTI
+28 ALAQELSLDDVTI

-85 LKLEAKVAYDGSD
+85 LKLEAKVAYESSN

-110 SVGRGLN
+110 HIGRSLN
-117 FAPHPLLDGDNNQL
+117 FAALPLTDGDGNQL
-131 GTFEYTDGKF
+131 GTFEYTDGKY
-141 VLKFSGDYLKN
+141 VLKFSGDYLKD
-152 HSIKKFEITLQTG
+152 HSLKKFEATLRTG
-165 GITHYRDELGH
+165 EMQNYRDALGR
-176 TLTLGERALSQGV
+176 TMTLGDRALAEGV

-203 VIAKAVGATNTALSI
+203 VVAQGIGTTSSTVSVVADSTNN
-218 RSDLTTNQSM
+218 RSV
-228 NWDIKVFNDARAI
+228 NWDMKVFNDAVYI
-241 DGYHFRMPYMLEHNG
+241 GTHHFRTPYLLEHNG
-256 AYSPNSLTGV
+256 AYNPDSLTGV

-272 ADCAAEPEL
+272 ADCATEPEIDV
-281 ARSWSEFSGINDQGE
+281 SWSEYSGINDQGK
-296 VLSGWYGTYLS
+296 VVSGWYGRGFPTS
-307 ANTFLTKVYQG
+307 VLTKIDQG
-318 AKSKSDVKAALQNGQ
+318 TKSKSDVKASLQNGQ
-333 YCMYNNHD
+333 YCMYDNRD

-355 PAGPKYDDL
+355 PAGPTYDDIP
-364 AGVADAGGTGNLLK
+364 GVADAGGVGNLLK
-378 NNYPD
+378 NTYPE
-383 IFGNVSSAT
+383 IFGSVSVAT
-392 IGKINQIYAGKALQ
+392 IERINQIYAGKALQ
-406 NISVRVRVVHPVVN
+406 NLSLRIRTTYPVVN
-420 TPTDKTGTVEMTSDQ
+420 TSTDKTSTVAMTSDQ
-435 GSSTATGTATLTPS
+435 GQKTATATGTMTPS
-449 SAAIDAPAD
+449 GAVIDAPAD
-458 PLTIKMLKTDKESGA
+458 PLTVKMLKTDKESGA

-481 KLQSSNDGGTS
+481 KLQSSDDGGTS

-525 SLAGGMMYRFVEVS
+525 GLTGGMMYRFVEVS
-539 HANGYPDVAVD
+539 HANGYPHVAVD

-557 DHTTSANSEAV
+557 NHTTSANSEAV

-693 ANADGIRPAS
+693 ADADGIRPTS

-735 EKEAGADI
+735 EKDAGADI

-753 AGYTS
+753 TGYTS
-758 ATAGD
+758 VTAGD

-774 VPETM
+774 VLETT

-786 WDDADNQ
+786 WDDAGNQ

-864 VPGTVDVTVSKIW
+864 VPGTVDVTVSKTW
-877 NDGNDKDGIRPA
+877 DDGNDKDGIRPA

-954 FVITNAHTPKVNPT
+954 FVITNAHTPK
-968 PEPGPA
+968 A
-974 PDPSSPGSKPPASG
+974 DPSPVPPSPDSKPRSPR
-988 HQGKSMPATGE
+988 HQGRVLPATGE
-999 GPVLPGILTLAA
+999 GPELPGILA
-1011 ASLAG
+1011 LAG
-1016 LAWAAKKRMRNEGG
+1016 VSLIGLAGAYAKRMRD
-1030 MQS
+1030 

>member
-1 MGKGRIAALAVA
+1 MESVSTVVERIRRARVAMLAVT
-13 LLATLLLLV
+13 LLATLALLV
-22 SVDTRS
+22 GLDTRS
-28 AFAQELSLDDVTI
+28 ALAQELSLDDVTI

-70 AAFSNAICEGQKVSS
+70 AAFSNAICEGQKFSS

-117 FAPHPLLDGDNNQL
+117 FAPRPLLDGDNNQL

-165 GITHYRDELGH
+165 EMLQYREALGRSM
-176 TLTLGERALSQGV
+176 TLGDRALAEGV

-197 AHEKYY
+197 AYEKYY
-203 VIAKAVGATNTALSI
+203 VVTKTIGTTDRSIVALVDS
-218 RSDLTTNQSM
+218 TTNRSV
-228 NWDIKVFNDARAI
+228 NWDIKVYNDRKFI
-241 DGYHFRMPYMLEHNG
+241 DGQNFYTPYMLEHNG
-256 AYSPNSLTGV
+256 AYNPDSLTGV

-272 ADCAAEPEL
+272 ADCAIEPEMSN
-281 ARSWSEFSGINDQGE
+281 SWSEFAGINDQGE
-296 VLSGWYGTYLS
+296 VVSGWYGQALPTS
-307 ANTFLTKVYQG
+307 TFFTKVDQG
-318 AKSKSDVKAALQNGQ
+318 TKSKSEVKAALQNGQ
-333 YCMYNNHD
+333 YCMYNNND

-355 PAGPKYDDL
+355 SAGPKYDDL
-364 AGVADAGGTGNLLK
+364 TGVADAGGMGNILK
-378 NNYPD
+378 SKYSE
-383 IFGNVSSAT
+383 IFGGMSPAT
-392 IGKINQIYAGKALQ
+392 IEKINQIYAGKALQ
-406 NISVRVRVVHPVVN
+406 NISVRIRVVHPVVN
-420 TPTDKTGTVEMTSDQ
+420 TSTDKTGTVEMTSDQ
-435 GSSTATGTATLTPS
+435 GSFTSSATATLTPS

-458 PLTIKMLKTDKESGA
+458 PLTVKMLKTDKESGA

-525 SLAGGMMYRFVEVS
+525 GLTGGMMYRFVEVS
-539 HANGYPDVAVD
+539 HANGYPHVAVD

-557 DHTTSANSEAV
+557 NHTTSANSEAV

-693 ANADGIRPAS
+693 ADADGIRPTS

-735 EKEAGADI
+735 EKDAGADI

-753 AGYTS
+753 TGYTS
-758 ATAGD
+758 VTAGD

-774 VPETM
+774 VLETT

-786 WDDADNQ
+786 WDDAGNQ

-864 VPGTVDVTVSKIW
+864 VPGTVDVTVSKTW
-877 NDGNDKDGIRPA
+877 DDGNDKDGIRPA

-954 FVITNAHTPKVNPT
+954 FVITNAHTPK
-968 PEPGPA
+968 A
-974 PDPSSPGSKPPASG
+974 DPSPVPPSPDSKPRSPR
-988 HQGKSMPATGE
+988 HQGRVLPATGE
-999 GPVLPGILTLAA
+999 GPELPGILA
-1011 ASLAG
+1011 LAG
-1016 LAWAAKKRMRNEGG
+1016 VSLIGLAGAYAKRMRD
-1030 MQS
+1030 

>member
-1 MGKGRIAALAVA
+1 MESVSTVVGRIRRARVAMLAVT
-13 LLATLLLLV
+13 LLATLALLV
-22 SVDTRS
+22 GLDTRS
-28 AFAQELSLDDVTI
+28 ALAQELSLDDVTI

-117 FAPHPLLDGDNNQL
+117 FAPRPLLDGDNNQL

-165 GITHYRDELGH
+165 EMLQYREALGRSM
-176 TLTLGERALSQGV
+176 TLGDRALAEGV

-197 AHEKYY
+197 AYEKYY
-203 VIAKAVGATNTALSI
+203 VVTKTIGTTDRSIVALVDS
-218 RSDLTTNQSM
+218 TTNRSV
-228 NWDIKVFNDARAI
+228 NWDIKVYNDRKFI
-241 DGYHFRMPYMLEHNG
+241 DGQNFYTPYMLEHNG
-256 AYSPNSLTGV
+256 AYNPDSLTGV

-272 ADCAAEPEL
+272 ADCAIEPEMSN
-281 ARSWSEFSGINDQGE
+281 SWSEFAGINDQGE
-296 VLSGWYGTYLS
+296 VVSGWYGQALPTS
-307 ANTFLTKVYQG
+307 TFFTKVDQG
-318 AKSKSDVKAALQNGQ
+318 TKSKSEVKAALQNGQ
-333 YCMYNNHD
+333 YCMYNNND

-355 PAGPKYDDL
+355 SAGPKYDDL
-364 AGVADAGGTGNLLK
+364 TGVADAGGMGNILK
-378 NNYPD
+378 SKYSE
-383 IFGNVSSAT
+383 IFGGMSPAT
-392 IGKINQIYAGKALQ
+392 IEKINQIYAGKALQ
-406 NISVRVRVVHPVVN
+406 NISVRIRVVHPVVN
-420 TPTDKTGTVEMTSDQ
+420 TSTDKTGTVEMTSDQ
-435 GSSTATGTATLTPS
+435 GSFTSSATATLTPS

-458 PLTIKMLKTDKESGA
+458 PLTVKMLKTDKESGA

-525 SLAGGMMYRFVEVS
+525 GLTGGMMYRFVEVS
-539 HANGYPDVAVD
+539 HANGYPHVAVD

-557 DHTTSANSEAV
+557 NHTTSANSEAV

-693 ANADGIRPAS
+693 ADADGIRPTS

-735 EKEAGADI
+735 EKDAGADI

-753 AGYTS
+753 TGYTS
-758 ATAGD
+758 VTAGD

-774 VPETM
+774 VLETT

-786 WDDADNQ
+786 WDDAGNQ

-864 VPGTVDVTVSKIW
+864 VPGTVDVTVSKTW
-877 NDGNDKDGIRPA
+877 DDGNDKDGIRPA

-954 FVITNAHTPKVNPT
+954 FVITNAHTPK
-968 PEPGPA
+968 A
-974 PDPSSPGSKPPASG
+974 DPSPVPPSPDSKPRSPR
-988 HQGKSMPATGE
+988 HQGRVLPATGE
-999 GPVLPGILTLAA
+999 GPELPGILALAGV
-1011 ASLAG
+1011 SLIG
-1016 LAWAAKKRMRNEGG
+1016 LAWAYAKRMRD
-1030 MQS
+1030 

>member
-1 MGKGRIAALAVA
+1 MLAVT
-13 LLATLLLLV
+13 LLATLALLV
-22 SVDTRS
+22 GLDTRS

-117 FAPHPLLDGDNNQL
+117 FAPRPLLDGDNNQL
-131 GTFEYTDGKF
+131 GTFEYIDGKF

-152 HSIKKFEITLQTG
+152 HSIKKFEMTLQTG
-165 GITHYRDELGH
+165 EMLQYREDLGRSM
-176 TLTLGERALSQGV
+176 TLGDRALAKGV

-203 VIAKAVGATNTALSI
+203 VITKTIGTTDQSI
-218 RSDLTTNQSM
+218 ASIVDSTTNHSVT
-228 NWDIKVFNDARAI
+228 WDIKIHNDKAVV
-241 DGYHFRMPYMLEHNG
+241 DNQGFYMPYMLEHNG
-256 AYSPNSLTGV
+256 AYNPNSFTGV
-266 YVESTF
+266 YEESTF
-272 ADCAAEPEL
+272 TDCTIEPEIIK
-281 ARSWSEFSGINDQGE
+281 SWSEFTGIDDQGK
-296 VLSGWYGTYLS
+296 VVSGWYAQSFSTS
-307 ANTFLTKVYQG
+307 ALLTKVDQG
-318 AKSKSDVKAALQNGQ
+318 TKSKSEVKAALQNGQ
-333 YCMYNNHD
+333 YCMYDNHD

-364 AGVADAGGTGNLLK
+364 AGVADAGGMGNLLK
-378 NNYPD
+378 NKYSE
-383 IFGNVSSAT
+383 IFGGMSSTT
-392 IGKINQIYAGKALQ
+392 IEKINQTYAGKALQ

-435 GSSTATGTATLTPS
+435 GSFTSSATATLTPS

-458 PLTIKMLKTDKESGA
+458 PLTVKMLKTDKESGA

-481 KLQSSNDGGTS
+481 KLQSSDDGGTS

-525 SLAGGMMYRFVEVS
+525 GLTGGMMYRFVEVS

-618 TPIDS
+618 MPIDS
-623 KTVTPDASGTWAYS
+623 KTVTPDASDTWAYS

-693 ANADGIRPAS
+693 ADADGIRPTS

-735 EKEAGADI
+735 EKDAGADI

-753 AGYTS
+753 TGYTS
-758 ATAGD
+758 VTAGD

-774 VPETM
+774 VLETT

-786 WDDADNQ
+786 WDDAGNQ

-864 VPGTVDVTVSKIW
+864 VPGTVDVTVSKTW
-877 NDGNDKDGIRPA
+877 DDGNDKDGIRPA

-954 FVITNAHTPKVNPT
+954 FVITNAHTPK
-968 PEPGPA
+968 A
-974 PDPSSPGSKPPASG
+974 DPSPVPPSPDSKPRSPRY
-988 HQGKSMPATGE
+988 QGRVLPATGE
-999 GPVLPGILTLAA
+999 GPELPGILA
-1011 ASLAG
+1011 LAG
-1016 LAWAAKKRMRNEGG
+1016 VSLIGLAGAYAKRMRD
-1030 MQS
+1030 

>member
-1 MGKGRIAALAVA
+1 MESVSTVVGRIRRARVAMLAVT
-13 LLATLLLLV
+13 LLATLALLV
-22 SVDTRS
+22 GLDTRS
-28 AFAQELSLDDVTI
+28 ALAQELSLDDVTI

-70 AAFSNAICEGQKVSS
+70 TAFSNAICEGQKVSS

-117 FAPHPLLDGDNNQL
+117 FASRPLLDGNNNQL
-131 GTFEYTDGKF
+131 GTFEYTNGKF

-165 GITHYRDELGH
+165 EMLQYREDLGRSM
-176 TLTLGERALSQGV
+176 TLGERALAEGV

-197 AHEKYY
+197 AYEKYY
-203 VIAKAVGATNTALSI
+203 VITKTIGTTDQSI
-218 RSDLTTNQSM
+218 GSLVDSTTNHSVT
-228 NWDIKVFNDARAI
+228 WDIKIHNDKAFV
-241 DGYHFRMPYMLEHNG
+241 DNQGFYMPYMLEHNG
-256 AYSPNSLTGV
+256 AYNPNSFTGV
-266 YVESTF
+266 YEESTF
-272 ADCAAEPEL
+272 TDCTIEPEIIK
-281 ARSWSEFSGINDQGE
+281 SWSEFTGIDDQGK
-296 VLSGWYGTYLS
+296 VVSGWYGQALPTS
-307 ANTFLTKVYQG
+307 TFFTKVDQG
-318 AKSKSDVKAALQNGQ
+318 TKSKSEVKAALQNGQ
-333 YCMYNNHD
+333 YCMYNNND

-355 PAGPKYDDL
+355 SAGPKYDDL
-364 AGVADAGGTGNLLK
+364 TGVADAGGMGNILK
-378 NNYPD
+378 SKYSE
-383 IFGNVSSAT
+383 IFGGMSPAT
-392 IGKINQIYAGKALQ
+392 IEKINQIYAGKALQ
-406 NISVRVRVVHPVVN
+406 NISVRIRVVHPVVN
-420 TPTDKTGTVEMTSDQ
+420 TSTDKTGTVEMTSDQ
-435 GSSTATGTATLTPS
+435 GSFTSSATATLTPS
-449 SAAIDAPAD
+449 SAVIDAPAD
-458 PLTIKMLKTDKESGA
+458 PLTVKMLKTDKESGA

-481 KLQSSNDGGTS
+481 KLQSSDDGGTS

-525 SLAGGMMYRFVEVS
+525 GLTGGMMYRFVEVS

-557 DHTTSANSEAV
+557 DHTTSANSEAI

-643 YDSVDGHEFSYRI
+643 YDSVDGHEFSYRV

-703 VQLQLYANGV
+703 VQLQLHANGV
-713 ALGAPVAVDAASG
+713 ALGTPVAVDAASG

-753 AGYTS
+753 TGYAS
-758 ATAGD
+758 VTAGD

-774 VPETM
+774 VLETT

-786 WDDADNQ
+786 WDDAGNQ

-864 VPGTVDVTVSKIW
+864 VPGTVDVTVSKTW
-877 NDGNDKDGIRPA
+877 DDGNDKDGIRPA

-954 FVITNAHTPKVNPT
+954 FVITNAHTPK
-968 PEPGPA
+968 A
-974 PDPSSPGSKPPASG
+974 DPSPVPPSPDSKPRSPR
-988 HQGKSMPATGE
+988 HQGRVLPATGE
-999 GPVLPGILTLAA
+999 GPELPGILALAGV
-1011 ASLAG
+1011 SLIG
-1016 LAWAAKKRMRNEGG
+1016 LAWAYAKRMRD
-1030 MQS
+1030 

>member
-1 MGKGRIAALAVA
+1 MLAVT
-13 LLATLLLLV
+13 LLATLALLV
-22 SVDTRS
+22 GLDTRS
-28 AFAQELSLDDVTI
+28 ALAQELSLDDVTI

-117 FAPHPLLDGDNNQL
+117 FAPRPLLDGDNNQL

-141 VLKFSGDYLKN
+141 VLRFSGDYLKN
-152 HSIKKFEITLQTG
+152 HSIKKFEMTLQTG
-165 GITHYRDELGH
+165 EMLQYREDLGRSM
-176 TLTLGERALSQGV
+176 TLGERALAEGV

-203 VIAKAVGATNTALSI
+203 VITRTIGTTDQSI
-218 RSDLTTNQSM
+218 ASLVDSTTNHSVT
-228 NWDIKVFNDARAI
+228 WDIKIHNDKAFV
-241 DGYHFRMPYMLEHNG
+241 DNQGFYMPYMLEHNG
-256 AYSPNSLTGV
+256 AYNPNSFTGV
-266 YVESTF
+266 YEESTF
-272 ADCAAEPEL
+272 TDCTIEPEIIK
-281 ARSWSEFSGINDQGE
+281 SWSEFTGIDDQGK
-296 VLSGWYGTYLS
+296 VVSGWYAQSFSTS
-307 ANTFLTKVYQG
+307 ALLTKVDQG
-318 AKSKSDVKAALQNGQ
+318 TKSKSEVKAALQNGQ
-333 YCMYNNHD
+333 YCMYDNHD

-364 AGVADAGGTGNLLK
+364 AGVADAGGMGNLLK
-378 NNYPD
+378 NKYSE
-383 IFGNVSSAT
+383 IFGGMSSTT
-392 IGKINQIYAGKALQ
+392 IEKINQTYAGKALQ

-420 TPTDKTGTVEMTSDQ
+420 TPADKTGTVEMTSDQ
-435 GSSTATGTATLTPS
+435 GSFTSSATATLTPS

-458 PLTIKMLKTDKESGA
+458 PLTVKMLKTDKESGA

-481 KLQSSNDGGTS
+481 KLQSSDDGGTS

-525 SLAGGMMYRFVEVS
+525 GLTGGMMYRFVEVS
-539 HANGYPDVAVD
+539 HANGYPHVAVD

-557 DHTTSANSEAV
+557 NHTTSANSEAV

-693 ANADGIRPAS
+693 ADADGIRPTS

-735 EKEAGADI
+735 EKDAGADI

-753 AGYTS
+753 TGYTS
-758 ATAGD
+758 VTAGD

-774 VPETM
+774 VLETT

-786 WDDADNQ
+786 WDDAGNQ

-864 VPGTVDVTVSKIW
+864 VPGTVDVTVSKTW
-877 NDGNDKDGIRPA
+877 DDGNDKDGIRPA

-954 FVITNAHTPKVNPT
+954 FVITNAHTPK
-968 PEPGPA
+968 A
-974 PDPSSPGSKPPASG
+974 DPSPVPPSPDSKPRSPR
-988 HQGKSMPATGE
+988 HQGRVLPATGE
-999 GPVLPGILTLAA
+999 GPELPGILA
-1011 ASLAG
+1011 LAG
-1016 LAWAAKKRMRNEGG
+1016 VSLIGLAGAYAKRMRD
-1030 MQS
+1030 

>member
-1 MGKGRIAALAVA
+1 M
-13 LLATLLLLV
+13 
-22 SVDTRS
+22 
-28 AFAQELSLDDVTI
+28 Q
-41 QSFKII
+41 
-47 DTTHGDAEIEYSLSS
+47 
-62 EASPKTDP
+62 
-70 AAFSNAICEGQKVSS
+70 
-85 LKLEAKVAYDGSD
+85 
-98 AIQDGDTLTIPA
+98 
-110 SVGRGLN
+110 
-117 FAPHPLLDGDNNQL
+117 
-131 GTFEYTDGKF
+131 
-141 VLKFSGDYLKN
+141 
-152 HSIKKFEITLQTG
+152 
-165 GITHYRDELGH
+165 
-176 TLTLGERALSQGV
+176 
-189 LGKDTLYA
+189 
-197 AHEKYY
+197 
-203 VIAKAVGATNTALSI
+203 
-218 RSDLTTNQSM
+218 
-228 NWDIKVFNDARAI
+228 
-241 DGYHFRMPYMLEHNG
+241 EHNG
-256 AYSPNSLTGV
+256 AYNPNSLTGI
-266 YVESTF
+266 YMEDTF
-272 ADCAAEPEL
+272 TDCSGEPDVT
-281 ARSWSEFSGINDQGE
+281 INWIGGAGVDDQGK
-296 VLSGWYGTYLS
+296 VISGNYTIPADDINL
-307 ANTFLTKVYQG
+307 LTKVDQG
-318 AKSKSDVKAALQNGQ
+318 TKSKSEVKAALQNGQ
-333 YCMYNNHD
+333 YCMYDNHD
-341 GSYTFMLKWWDMND
+341 GSYTLMLKWWDMND

-364 AGVADAGGTGNLLK
+364 TGVADAGGMGNLLK
-378 NNYPD
+378 NKYSE
-383 IFGNVSSAT
+383 IFGGMSSTT
-392 IGKINQIYAGKALQ
+392 IEKINQTYAGKALQ

-420 TPTDKTGTVEMTSDQ
+420 TPADKTGTVEMTSDQ
-435 GSSTATGTATLTPS
+435 GSFTSSATATLTPS
-449 SAAIDAPAD
+449 SAVIDAPAD
-458 PLTIKMLKTDKESGA
+458 PLTVKMLKTDMESGA

-481 KLQSSNDGGTS
+481 KLQSSDDGGTS

-525 SLAGGMMYRFVEVS
+525 GLTGGMMYRFVEVS
-539 HANGYPDVAVD
+539 HANGYPHVAVD

-557 DHTTSANSEAV
+557 NHTTSANSEAV

-693 ANADGIRPAS
+693 ADADGIRPTS

-735 EKEAGADI
+735 EKDAGADI

-753 AGYTS
+753 TGYTS
-758 ATAGD
+758 VTAGD

-774 VPETM
+774 VLETT

-786 WDDADNQ
+786 WDDAGNQ

-864 VPGTVDVTVSKIW
+864 VPGTVDVTVSKTW
-877 NDGNDKDGIRPA
+877 DDGNDKDGIRPA

-954 FVITNAHTPKVNPT
+954 FVITNAHTPK
-968 PEPGPA
+968 A
-974 PDPSSPGSKPPASG
+974 DPSPVPPSPDSKPRSPR
-988 HQGKSMPATGE
+988 HQGRVLPATGE
-999 GPVLPGILTLAA
+999 GPELPGILA
-1011 ASLAG
+1011 LAG
-1016 LAWAAKKRMRNEGG
+1016 VSLIGLAGAYAKRMRD
-1030 MQS
+1030 

>member
-1 MGKGRIAALAVA
+1 MESVSTVVGRIRRARVAMLAVT
-13 LLATLLLLV
+13 LLATLALLV
-22 SVDTRS
+22 GLDTRS
-28 AFAQELSLDDVTI
+28 ALAQELSLDDVTI

-117 FAPHPLLDGDNNQL
+117 FAPRPLLDGDNNQL

-141 VLKFSGDYLKN
+141 VLRFSGDYLKN
-152 HSIKKFEITLQTG
+152 HSIKKFEMTLQTG
-165 GITHYRDELGH
+165 EMLQYREDLGRSM
-176 TLTLGERALSQGV
+176 TLGERALAEGV

-203 VIAKAVGATNTALSI
+203 VITRTIGTTDQSI
-218 RSDLTTNQSM
+218 ASLVDSTTNHSVT
-228 NWDIKVFNDARAI
+228 WDIKIHNDKAFV
-241 DGYHFRMPYMLEHNG
+241 DNQGFYMPYMLEHNG
-256 AYSPNSLTGV
+256 AYNPNSFTGV
-266 YVESTF
+266 YEESTF
-272 ADCAAEPEL
+272 TDCTIEPEIIK
-281 ARSWSEFSGINDQGE
+281 SWSEFTGIDDQGK
-296 VLSGWYGTYLS
+296 VVSGWYAQSFSTS
-307 ANTFLTKVYQG
+307 ALLTKVDQG
-318 AKSKSDVKAALQNGQ
+318 TKSKSEVKAALQNGQ
-333 YCMYNNHD
+333 YCMYDNHD

-364 AGVADAGGTGNLLK
+364 AGVADAGGMGNLLK
-378 NNYPD
+378 NKYSE
-383 IFGNVSSAT
+383 IFGGMSSTT
-392 IGKINQIYAGKALQ
+392 IEKINQTYAGKALQ

-420 TPTDKTGTVEMTSDQ
+420 TPADKTGTVEMTSDQ
-435 GSSTATGTATLTPS
+435 GSFTSSATATLTPS

-458 PLTIKMLKTDKESGA
+458 PLTVKMLKTDKESGA

-481 KLQSSNDGGTS
+481 KLQSSDDGGTS

-525 SLAGGMMYRFVEVS
+525 GLTGGMMYRFVEVS
-539 HANGYPDVAVD
+539 HANGYPHVAVD

-557 DHTTSANSEAV
+557 NHTTSANSEAV

-693 ANADGIRPAS
+693 ADADGIRPTS

-735 EKEAGADI
+735 EKDAGADI

-753 AGYTS
+753 TGYTS
-758 ATAGD
+758 VTAGD

-774 VPETM
+774 VLETT

-786 WDDADNQ
+786 WDDAGNQ

-864 VPGTVDVTVSKIW
+864 VPGTVDVTVSKTW
-877 NDGNDKDGIRPA
+877 DDGNDKDGIRPA

-954 FVITNAHTPKVNPT
+954 FVITNAHTPK
-968 PEPGPA
+968 A
-974 PDPSSPGSKPPASG
+974 DPSPVPPSPDSKPRSPR
-988 HQGKSMPATGE
+988 HQGRVLPATGE
-999 GPVLPGILTLAA
+999 GPELPGILA
-1011 ASLAG
+1011 LAG
-1016 LAWAAKKRMRNEGG
+1016 VSLIGLAGAYAKRMRD
-1030 MQS
+1030 

>member
-47 DTTHGDAEIEYSLSS
+47 DAMHGDAEIEYSLSS

-70 AAFSNAICEGQKVSS
+70 AAFSNAICEGQKLSS
-85 LKLEAKVAYDGSD
+85 LKLAAKVAYDGSD

-117 FAPHPLLDGDNNQL
+117 FAPRPLLDGDNNQL

-165 GITHYRDELGH
+165 EMLQFREALGRSM
-176 TLTLGERALSQGV
+176 TLGDRALAKGV

-197 AHEKYY
+197 AYEKYH
-203 VIAKAVGATNTALSI
+203 VIAKTIGTTDRSIVALVDS
-218 RSDLTTNQSM
+218 TTNHSV
-228 NWDIKVFNDARAI
+228 NWDIKVYNDRKR
-241 DGYHFRMPYMLEHNG
+241 DSQNFYTPYILEHNG
-256 AYSPNSLTGV
+256 AYNPDSLTGV

-272 ADCAAEPEL
+272 ADCAIEPEI
-281 ARSWSEFSGINDQGE
+281 ANSWSEFAGINDQGE
-296 VLSGWYGTYLS
+296 VVSGWYGQALPTS
-307 ANTFLTKVYQG
+307 TFFTKVDQG
-318 AKSKSDVKAALQNGQ
+318 TKSKSEVKAALQNGQ
-333 YCMYNNHD
+333 YCMYDNHD
-341 GSYTFMLKWWDMND
+341 GSYTLMLKWWDMND

-364 AGVADAGGTGNLLK
+364 TGVADAGGMGNLLK
-378 NNYPD
+378 NKYSE
-383 IFGNVSSAT
+383 IFGGMSSTT
-392 IGKINQIYAGKALQ
+392 IEKINQIYAGKALQ

-435 GSSTATGTATLTPS
+435 GSFTSSETATLTPL

-458 PLTIKMLKTDKESGA
+458 PLTVKMLKTDKESGA

-492 WTDVAVDASMLDV
+492 WTDVAVDASMLDA

-525 SLAGGMMYRFVEVS
+525 SLTGGMMYRFVEVS

-662 DYATVING
+662 DYATAING

-753 AGYTS
+753 TGYTS

-774 VPETM
+774 APETM

-820 DGWAYSF
+820 DG
-827 TGMTKNKAGQAI
+827 
-839 DYTVTEDAVEGY
+839 
-851 TATVAGFDITNTH
+851 
-864 VPGTVDVTVSKIW
+864 
-877 NDGNDKDGIRPA
+877 
-889 SVMAQLYADGVAQG
+889 
-903 GAVELSSANGWTSTW
+903 
-918 TGLAEYQG
+918 
-926 GHKVSY
+926 
-932 TVEEAS
+932 
-938 VPDGYTSSVKE
+938 
-949 QASGN
+949 
-954 FVITNAHTPKVNPT
+954 
-968 PEPGPA
+968 
-974 PDPSSPGSKPPASG
+974 
-988 HQGKSMPATGE
+988 
-999 GPVLPGILTLAA
+999 
-1011 ASLAG
+1011 
-1016 LAWAAKKRMRNEGG
+1016 
-1030 MQS
+1030 

>member
-1 MGKGRIAALAVA
+1 MESVSTVVGRIRRARVAMLAVT
-13 LLATLLLLV
+13 LLATLALLV
-22 SVDTRS
+22 GLDTRS

-47 DTTHGDAEIEYSLSS
+47 DAMHGDAEIEYSLSS

-70 AAFSNAICEGQKVSS
+70 AAFSNAICEGQKLSS
-85 LKLEAKVAYDGSD
+85 LKLAAKVAYDGSD

-117 FAPHPLLDGDNNQL
+117 FAPRPLLDGDNNQL

-165 GITHYRDELGH
+165 EMLQYREALGRSM
-176 TLTLGERALSQGV
+176 TLGDRALAEGV

-197 AHEKYY
+197 AYEKYH
-203 VIAKAVGATNTALSI
+203 VVTKTIGTTDRSIVALVDS
-218 RSDLTTNQSM
+218 TTNRSV
-228 NWDIKVFNDARAI
+228 NWDIKVYNDRKFI
-241 DGYHFRMPYMLEHNG
+241 DGQNFYTPYILEHNG
-256 AYSPNSLTGV
+256 AYNPDSLTGV

-272 ADCAAEPEL
+272 ADCAIEPEL
-281 ARSWSEFSGINDQGE
+281 ANSWSEVAGINDQGE
-296 VLSGWYGTYLS
+296 VVSGWYGQALPTS
-307 ANTFLTKVYQG
+307 TFFTKVDQG
-318 AKSKSDVKAALQNGQ
+318 TKSKSEVKAALQNGQ
-333 YCMYNNHD
+333 YCMYDNHD
-341 GSYTFMLKWWDMND
+341 GSYTLMLKWWDMND

-364 AGVADAGGTGNLLK
+364 TGVADAGGMGNLLK
-378 NNYPD
+378 NKYSE
-383 IFGNVSSAT
+383 IFGGMSSTT
-392 IGKINQIYAGKALQ
+392 IEKINQTYAGKALQ

-420 TPTDKTGTVEMTSDQ
+420 TPADKTGTVEMTSDQ
-435 GSSTATGTATLTPS
+435 GSFTSSATATLTPS
-449 SAAIDAPAD
+449 SAVIDAPAD
-458 PLTIKMLKTDKESGA
+458 PLTVKMLKTDNESGA

-481 KLQSSNDGGTS
+481 KLQSSDDGGTS

-525 SLAGGMMYRFVEVS
+525 GLTGGMMYRFVEVS
-539 HANGYPDVAVD
+539 HANGYPHVAVD

-557 DHTTSANSEAV
+557 NHTTSANSEAV

-693 ANADGIRPAS
+693 ANADGIRPTS

-735 EKEAGADI
+735 EKDAGADI

-753 AGYTS
+753 TGYTS
-758 ATAGD
+758 VTAGD

-774 VPETM
+774 VLETT

-786 WDDADNQ
+786 WDDAGNQ

-864 VPGTVDVTVSKIW
+864 VPGTVDVTVSKTW
-877 NDGNDKDGIRPA
+877 DDGNDKDGIRPA

-954 FVITNAHTPKVNPT
+954 FVITNAHTPK
-968 PEPGPA
+968 A
-974 PDPSSPGSKPPASG
+974 DPSPVPPSPDSKPRSPR
-988 HQGKSMPATGE
+988 HQGRVLPATGE
-999 GPVLPGILTLAA
+999 GPELPGILA
-1011 ASLAG
+1011 LAG
-1016 LAWAAKKRMRNEGG
+1016 VSLIGLAGAYAKRMRD
-1030 MQS
+1030 

>member
-1 MGKGRIAALAVA
+1 MLAVT
-13 LLATLLLLV
+13 LLATLALLV
-22 SVDTRS
+22 GLDTRS
-28 AFAQELSLDDVTI
+28 ALAQELSLDDVTI

-117 FAPHPLLDGDNNQL
+117 FAPRPLLDGDNNQL

-141 VLKFSGDYLKN
+141 VLRFSGDYLKN
-152 HSIKKFEITLQTG
+152 HSIKKFEMTLQTG
-165 GITHYRDELGH
+165 EMLQYREDLGRSM
-176 TLTLGERALSQGV
+176 TLGERALAEGV

-203 VIAKAVGATNTALSI
+203 VITRTIGTTDQSI
-218 RSDLTTNQSM
+218 ASLVDSTTNHSVT
-228 NWDIKVFNDARAI
+228 WDIKIHNDKAFV
-241 DGYHFRMPYMLEHNG
+241 DNQGFYMPYMLEHNG
-256 AYSPNSLTGV
+256 AYNPNSFTGV
-266 YVESTF
+266 YEESTF
-272 ADCAAEPEL
+272 TDCTIEPEIIK
-281 ARSWSEFSGINDQGE
+281 SWSEFTGIDDQGK
-296 VLSGWYGTYLS
+296 VVSGWYAQSFSTS
-307 ANTFLTKVYQG
+307 ALLTKVDQG
-318 AKSKSDVKAALQNGQ
+318 TKSKSEVKAALQNGQ
-333 YCMYNNHD
+333 YCMYDNHD

-364 AGVADAGGTGNLLK
+364 AGVADAGGMGNLLK
-378 NNYPD
+378 NKYSE
-383 IFGNVSSAT
+383 IFGGMSSTT
-392 IGKINQIYAGKALQ
+392 IEKINQTYAGKALQ

-420 TPTDKTGTVEMTSDQ
+420 TPADKTGTVEMTSDQ
-435 GSSTATGTATLTPS
+435 GSFTSSATATLTPS
-449 SAAIDAPAD
+449 SAVIDAPAD
-458 PLTIKMLKTDKESGA
+458 PLTVKMLKTDKESGA

-481 KLQSSNDGGTS
+481 KLQSSDDGGTS

-525 SLAGGMMYRFVEVS
+525 GLTGGMMYRFVEVS
-539 HANGYPDVAVD
+539 HANGYPHVAVD

-557 DHTTSANSEAV
+557 NHTTSANSEAV

-693 ANADGIRPAS
+693 ADADGIRPTS

-735 EKEAGADI
+735 EKDAGADI

-753 AGYTS
+753 TGYTS
-758 ATAGD
+758 VTAGD

-774 VPETM
+774 VLETT

-786 WDDADNQ
+786 WDDAGNQ

-864 VPGTVDVTVSKIW
+864 VPGTVDVTVSKTW
-877 NDGNDKDGIRPA
+877 DDGNDKDGIRPA

-954 FVITNAHTPKVNPT
+954 FVITNAHTPK
-968 PEPGPA
+968 A
-974 PDPSSPGSKPPASG
+974 DPSPVPPSPDSKPRSPR
-988 HQGKSMPATGE
+988 HQGRVLPATGE
-999 GPVLPGILTLAA
+999 GPELPGILA
-1011 ASLAG
+1011 LAG
-1016 LAWAAKKRMRNEGG
+1016 VSLIGLAGAYAKRMRD
-1030 MQS
+1030 

>member
-1 MGKGRIAALAVA
+1 MESVSTVVGRIRRARVAMLAVT
-13 LLATLLLLV
+13 LLATLALLV
-22 SVDTRS
+22 GLDTRS
-28 AFAQELSLDDVTI
+28 ALAQELSLDDVTI

-117 FAPHPLLDGDNNQL
+117 FASRPLLDGNNNQL
-131 GTFEYTDGKF
+131 GTFEYTNGKF

-165 GITHYRDELGH
+165 EMLQYREDLGRSM
-176 TLTLGERALSQGV
+176 TLGERALAEGV

-197 AHEKYY
+197 AYEKYY
-203 VIAKAVGATNTALSI
+203 VITKTIGTTDQSI
-218 RSDLTTNQSM
+218 GSLVDSTTNHSVT
-228 NWDIKVFNDARAI
+228 WDIKIHNDKAFV
-241 DGYHFRMPYMLEHNG
+241 DNQGFYMPYMLEHNG
-256 AYSPNSLTGV
+256 AYNPNSFTGV
-266 YVESTF
+266 YEESTF
-272 ADCAAEPEL
+272 TDCTIEPEIIK
-281 ARSWSEFSGINDQGE
+281 SWSEFTGIDDQGK
-296 VLSGWYGTYLS
+296 VVSGWYGQALPTSTL
-307 ANTFLTKVYQG
+307 LTKVDQG
-318 AKSKSDVKAALQNGQ
+318 TKSKSEVKAALQNGQ
-333 YCMYNNHD
+333 YCMYNNND

-355 PAGPKYDDL
+355 SAGPKYDDL
-364 AGVADAGGTGNLLK
+364 TGVADAGGMGNILK
-378 NNYPD
+378 SKYSE
-383 IFGNVSSAT
+383 IFGGMSPAT
-392 IGKINQIYAGKALQ
+392 IEKINQIYAGKALQ
-406 NISVRVRVVHPVVN
+406 NISVRIRVVHPVVN
-420 TPTDKTGTVEMTSDQ
+420 TSTDKTGTVEMTSDQ
-435 GSSTATGTATLTPS
+435 GSFTSSATATLTPS
-449 SAAIDAPAD
+449 SAVIDAPAD
-458 PLTIKMLKTDKESGA
+458 PLTVKMLKTDKESGA

-481 KLQSSNDGGTS
+481 KLQSSDDGGTS

-525 SLAGGMMYRFVEVS
+525 GLTGGMMYRFVEVS
-539 HANGYPDVAVD
+539 HANGYPHVAVD
-550 EAHPNDA
+550 EAYPNDA
-557 DHTTSANSEAV
+557 NHTTSANSEAV

-693 ANADGIRPAS
+693 ADADGIRPTS

-774 VPETM
+774 VLETT

-851 TATVAGFDITNTH
+851 TTTVAGFDITNTH
-864 VPGTVDVTVSKIW
+864 VPGTVDVTVSKTW
-877 NDGNDKDGIRPA
+877 DDGNDKDGIRPA
-889 SVMAQLYADGVAQG
+889 SVMAQLYANGVAQG

-954 FVITNAHTPKVNPT
+954 FVITNAHTPK
-968 PEPGPA
+968 A
-974 PDPSSPGSKPPASG
+974 DPSPVPPSPDSKPRSPR
-988 HQGKSMPATGE
+988 HQGRVLPATGE
-999 GPVLPGILTLAA
+999 GPELPGILALAGV
-1011 ASLAG
+1011 SLIG
-1016 LAWAAKKRMRNEGG
+1016 LAWAYAKRMRD
-1030 MQS
+1030 

>member
-1 MGKGRIAALAVA
+1 MAMLAVT
-13 LLATLLLLV
+13 LLATLALLV
-22 SVDTRS
+22 GLDTRS
-28 AFAQELSLDDVTI
+28 ALAQELSLDDVTI

-70 AAFSNAICEGQKVSS
+70 TAFSNAICEGQKVSS

-117 FAPHPLLDGDNNQL
+117 FASRPLLDGNNNQL
-131 GTFEYTDGKF
+131 GTFEYTNGKF

-165 GITHYRDELGH
+165 EMLQYREDLGRSM
-176 TLTLGERALSQGV
+176 TLGERALAEGV

-197 AHEKYY
+197 AYEKYY
-203 VIAKAVGATNTALSI
+203 VITKTIGTTDQSI
-218 RSDLTTNQSM
+218 GSLVDSTTNHSVT
-228 NWDIKVFNDARAI
+228 WDIKIHNDKAFV
-241 DGYHFRMPYMLEHNG
+241 DNQGFYMPYMLEHNG
-256 AYSPNSLTGV
+256 AYNPNSFTGV
-266 YVESTF
+266 YEESTF
-272 ADCAAEPEL
+272 TDCTIEPEIIK
-281 ARSWSEFSGINDQGE
+281 SWSEFTGIDDQGK
-296 VLSGWYGTYLS
+296 VVSGWYGQALPTS
-307 ANTFLTKVYQG
+307 TFFTKVDQG
-318 AKSKSDVKAALQNGQ
+318 TKSKSEVKAALQNGQ
-333 YCMYNNHD
+333 YCMYNNND

-355 PAGPKYDDL
+355 SAGPKYDDL
-364 AGVADAGGTGNLLK
+364 TGVADAGGMGNILK
-378 NNYPD
+378 SKYSE
-383 IFGNVSSAT
+383 IFGGMSPAT
-392 IGKINQIYAGKALQ
+392 IEKINQIYAGKALQ
-406 NISVRVRVVHPVVN
+406 NISVRIRVVHPVVN
-420 TPTDKTGTVEMTSDQ
+420 TSTDKTGTVEMTSDQ
-435 GSSTATGTATLTPS
+435 GSFTSSATATLTPS
-449 SAAIDAPAD
+449 SAVIDAPAD
-458 PLTIKMLKTDKESGA
+458 PLTVKMLKTDKESGA

-481 KLQSSNDGGTS
+481 KLQSSDDGGTS

-525 SLAGGMMYRFVEVS
+525 GLTGGMMYRFVEVS

-557 DHTTSANSEAV
+557 DHTTSANSEAI

-643 YDSVDGHEFSYRI
+643 YDSVDGHEFSYRV

-713 ALGAPVAVDAASG
+713 ALGTPVAVDAASG

-753 AGYTS
+753 TGYAS
-758 ATAGD
+758 VTAGD

-774 VPETM
+774 VLETT

-786 WDDADNQ
+786 WDDAGNQ

-864 VPGTVDVTVSKIW
+864 VPGTVDVTVSKTW
-877 NDGNDKDGIRPA
+877 DDGNDKDGIRPA

-954 FVITNAHTPKVNPT
+954 FVITNAHTPK
-968 PEPGPA
+968 A
-974 PDPSSPGSKPPASG
+974 DPSPVPPSPDSKPRSPR
-988 HQGKSMPATGE
+988 HQGRVLPATGE
-999 GPVLPGILTLAA
+999 GPELPGILALAGV
-1011 ASLAG
+1011 SLIG
-1016 LAWAAKKRMRNEGG
+1016 LAWAYAKRMRD
-1030 MQS
+1030 

>member
-1 MGKGRIAALAVA
+1 MESVSTVVERIRRARVAMLAVT
-13 LLATLLLLV
+13 LLATLVLLV
-22 SVDTRS
+22 GLDTRS
-28 AFAQELSLDDVTI
+28 ALAQELSLDDVTI

-117 FAPHPLLDGDNNQL
+117 FAPRPLLDGDNNQL
-131 GTFEYTDGKF
+131 GTFEYIDGKF

-152 HSIKKFEITLQTG
+152 HSIKKFEMTLQTG
-165 GITHYRDELGH
+165 EMLQYREDLGRSM
-176 TLTLGERALSQGV
+176 TLGDRALAKGV

-203 VIAKAVGATNTALSI
+203 VITKTIGTTDQSI
-218 RSDLTTNQSM
+218 ASIVDSTTNHSVT
-228 NWDIKVFNDARAI
+228 WDIKIHNDKAI
-241 DGYHFRMPYMLEHNG
+241 VDNQGFYMPYMLEHNG
-256 AYSPNSLTGV
+256 AYNPNSFTGV
-266 YVESTF
+266 YEESTF
-272 ADCAAEPEL
+272 TDCTIEPEIIK
-281 ARSWSEFSGINDQGE
+281 SWSEFTGIDDQGK
-296 VLSGWYGTYLS
+296 VVSGWYAQSFSTS
-307 ANTFLTKVYQG
+307 ALLTKVDQG
-318 AKSKSDVKAALQNGQ
+318 TKSKSEVKAALQNGQ
-333 YCMYNNHD
+333 YCMYDNHD
-341 GSYTFMLKWWDMND
+341 GSYTLMLKWWDMND

-364 AGVADAGGTGNLLK
+364 AGVADAGGMGNLLK
-378 NNYPD
+378 NKYSE
-383 IFGNVSSAT
+383 IFGGMSSTT
-392 IGKINQIYAGKALQ
+392 IEKINQTYAGKALQ

-435 GSSTATGTATLTPS
+435 GSFTSSATATLTPS

-458 PLTIKMLKTDKESGA
+458 PLTVKMLKTDKESGA

-481 KLQSSNDGGTS
+481 KLQSSDDGGTS

-525 SLAGGMMYRFVEVS
+525 GLTGGMMYRFVEVS
-539 HANGYPDVAVD
+539 HANGYPHVAVD

-557 DHTTSANSEAV
+557 NHTTSANSEAV

-693 ANADGIRPAS
+693 ADADGIRPTS

-735 EKEAGADI
+735 EKDAGADI

-753 AGYTS
+753 TGYTS
-758 ATAGD
+758 VTAGD

-774 VPETM
+774 VLETT

-786 WDDADNQ
+786 WDDAGNQ

-864 VPGTVDVTVSKIW
+864 VPGTVDVTVSKTW
-877 NDGNDKDGIRPA
+877 DDGNDKDGIRPA

-954 FVITNAHTPKVNPT
+954 FVITNAHTPK
-968 PEPGPA
+968 A
-974 PDPSSPGSKPPASG
+974 DPSPVPPSPDSKPRSPR
-988 HQGKSMPATGE
+988 HQGRVLPATGE
-999 GPVLPGILTLAA
+999 GPELPGILALAGV
-1011 ASLAG
+1011 SLIG
-1016 LAWAAKKRMRNEGG
+1016 LAWAYAKRMRD
-1030 MQS
+1030 

>member
-1 MGKGRIAALAVA
+1 MLAVT
-13 LLATLLLLV
+13 LLATLALLV
-22 SVDTRS
+22 GLDTRS
-28 AFAQELSLDDVTI
+28 ALAQELSLDDVTI

-70 AAFSNAICEGQKVSS
+70 TAFSNAICEGQKVSS

-117 FAPHPLLDGDNNQL
+117 FASRPLLDGNNNQL
-131 GTFEYTDGKF
+131 GTFEYTNGKF

-165 GITHYRDELGH
+165 EMLQYREDLGRSM
-176 TLTLGERALSQGV
+176 TLGERALAEGV

-197 AHEKYY
+197 AYEKYY
-203 VIAKAVGATNTALSI
+203 VITKTIGTTDQSI
-218 RSDLTTNQSM
+218 GSLVDSTTNHSVT
-228 NWDIKVFNDARAI
+228 WDIKIHNDKAFV
-241 DGYHFRMPYMLEHNG
+241 DNQGFYMPYMLEHNG
-256 AYSPNSLTGV
+256 AYNPNSFTGV
-266 YVESTF
+266 YEESTF
-272 ADCAAEPEL
+272 TDCTIEPEIIK
-281 ARSWSEFSGINDQGE
+281 SWSEFTGIDDQGK
-296 VLSGWYGTYLS
+296 VVSGWYGQALPTSTL
-307 ANTFLTKVYQG
+307 LTKVDQG
-318 AKSKSDVKAALQNGQ
+318 TKSKSEVKAALQNGQ
-333 YCMYNNHD
+333 YCMYDNRD

-355 PAGPKYDDL
+355 PAGPTYDDIP
-364 AGVADAGGTGNLLK
+364 GVADAGGVGNILK
-378 NNYPD
+378 SKYSE
-383 IFGNVSSAT
+383 IFGGMSPAT
-392 IGKINQIYAGKALQ
+392 IEKINQIYAGKALQ
-406 NISVRVRVVHPVVN
+406 NISVRIRVVHPVVN
-420 TPTDKTGTVEMTSDQ
+420 TSTDKTGTVEMTSDQ
-435 GSSTATGTATLTPS
+435 GSFTSSATATLTPS
-449 SAAIDAPAD
+449 SAVIDAPAD
-458 PLTIKMLKTDKESGA
+458 PLTVKMLKTDKESGA

-481 KLQSSNDGGTS
+481 KLQSSDDGGTS

-515 PDANGAIQVK
+515 PDSNGAIQVK
-525 SLAGGMMYRFVEVS
+525 GLTGGTMYRFVEVS
-539 HANGYPDVAVD
+539 HANGYPHVAVD
-550 EAHPNDA
+550 EAYPNDA
-557 DHTTSANSEAV
+557 NHTTSANSEAV

-693 ANADGIRPAS
+693 ADADGIRPTS

-774 VPETM
+774 VLETT

-851 TATVAGFDITNTH
+851 TTTVAGFDITNTH
-864 VPGTVDVTVSKIW
+864 VPGTVDVTVSKTW
-877 NDGNDKDGIRPA
+877 DDGNDKDGIRPA

-954 FVITNAHTPKVNPT
+954 FVITNAHTPK
-968 PEPGPA
+968 A
-974 PDPSSPGSKPPASG
+974 DPSPVPPSPDSKPRSPR
-988 HQGKSMPATGE
+988 HQGRVLPATGE
-999 GPVLPGILTLAA
+999 GPELPGILALAGV
-1011 ASLAG
+1011 SLIG
-1016 LAWAAKKRMRNEGG
+1016 LAWAYAKRMRD
-1030 MQS
+1030 

>member
-1 MGKGRIAALAVA
+1 MESVSTVVERIRRARVAMLAVT
-13 LLATLLLLV
+13 LLATLALLV
-22 SVDTRS
+22 GLDTRS
-28 AFAQELSLDDVTI
+28 ALAQELSLDDVTI

-110 SVGRGLN
+110 KAGVFPQDFVAR
-117 FAPHPLLDGDNNQL
+117 PLLDGDDNQV

-141 VLKFSGDYLKN
+141 VLKFSGDYVKN
-152 HSIKKFEITLQTG
+152 HSIKKFTVTLQTG
-165 GITHYRDELGH
+165 KMWQHVGNAGYT
-176 TLTLGERALSQGV
+176 TTQGERALVKGM
-189 LGKDTLYA
+189 LGKDTLYTA
-197 AHEKYY
+197 YEEEY
-203 VIAKAVGATNTALSI
+203 VVAKTIGDTSTSIWVGAP
-218 RSDLTTNQSM
+218 RSSDHDVTWYLTVRN
-228 NWDIKVFNDARAI
+228 DIKVDNGKNFSI
-241 DGYHFRMPYMLEHNG
+241 PYMQEHNG
-256 AYSPNSLTGV
+256 ACNPDSLTGA
-266 YVESTF
+266 YVEDTF
-272 ADCAAEPEL
+272 ADCAGEPDVVIN
-281 ARSWSEFSGINDQGE
+281 WTSGAGVDDQGK
-296 VLSGWYGTYLS
+296 VISGNYTIPTYDIDL
-307 ANTFLTKVYQG
+307 LTKVDQG
-318 AKSKSDVKAALQNGQ
+318 AQSKSEVKASLMPGQ

-341 GSYTFMLKWWDMND
+341 GSYTFMMKWWDMND
-355 PAGPKYDDL
+355 PAGPKYDDIP
-364 AGVADAGGTGNLLK
+364 AVAAAGGIGSYMKAEYKNVFGNLAQ
-378 NNYPD
+378 
-383 IFGNVSSAT
+383 ST
-392 IGKINQIYAGKALQ
+392 IDKINQTFNGKAIQ
-406 NISVRVRVVHPVVN
+406 IFNIKIQAPYSPIN
-420 TPTDKTGTVEMTSDQ
+420 TATERENSAILTSDQ
-435 GSSTATGTATLTPS
+435 GEFSGMVKKSLTPS
-449 SAAIDAPAD
+449 SAVIDAPAD
-458 PLTIKMLKTDKESGA
+458 PLTVKMLKTDNESGA

-481 KLQSSNDGGTS
+481 KLQSSDDGGTS

-525 SLAGGMMYRFVEVS
+525 GLTGGMMYRFVEVS
-539 HANGYPDVAVD
+539 HANGYPHVAVD

-557 DHTTSANSEAV
+557 NHTTSANSEAV

-693 ANADGIRPAS
+693 ADADGIRPTS

-735 EKEAGADI
+735 EKDAGADI

-753 AGYTS
+753 TGYTS
-758 ATAGD
+758 VTAGD

-774 VPETM
+774 VLETT

-786 WDDADNQ
+786 WDDAGNQ

-864 VPGTVDVTVSKIW
+864 VPGTVDVTVSKTW
-877 NDGNDKDGIRPA
+877 DDGNDKDGIRPA

-954 FVITNAHTPKVNPT
+954 FVITNAHTPK
-968 PEPGPA
+968 A
-974 PDPSSPGSKPPASG
+974 DPSPVPPSPDSKPRSPR
-988 HQGKSMPATGE
+988 HQGRVLPATGE
-999 GPVLPGILTLAA
+999 GPELPGILA
-1011 ASLAG
+1011 LAG
-1016 LAWAAKKRMRNEGG
+1016 VSLIGLAGAYAKRMRD
-1030 MQS
+1030 

>member
-1 MGKGRIAALAVA
+1 MEYDKKELDSRLQDELHHAGHRWRNRFHLELPFGFTGSVKG
-13 LLATLLLLV
+13 LV
-22 SVDTRS
+22 FFQGEYHLFCQWNPFSTEDKNKGWVEFKTRD
-28 AFAQELSLDDVTI
+28 FV
-41 QSFKII
+41 
-47 DTTHGDAEIEYSLSS
+47 YW
-62 EASPKTDP
+62 TDP
-70 AAFSNAICEGQKVSS
+70 
-85 LKLEAKVAYDGSD
+85 KL
-98 AIQDGDTLTIPA
+98 
-110 SVGRGLN
+110 
-117 FAPHPLLDGDNNQL
+117 
-131 GTFEYTDGKF
+131 
-141 VLKFSGDYLKN
+141 VL
-152 HSIKKFEITLQTG
+152 
-165 GITHYRDELGH
+165 
-176 TLTLGERALSQGV
+176 
-189 LGKDTLYA
+189 
-197 AHEKYY
+197 
-203 VIAKAVGATNTALSI
+203 
-218 RSDLTTNQSM
+218 
-228 NWDIKVFNDARAI
+228 W
-241 DGYHFRMPYMLEHNG
+241 
-256 AYSPNSLTGV
+256 
-266 YVESTF
+266 
-272 ADCAAEPEL
+272 
-281 ARSWSEFSGINDQGE
+281 
-296 VLSGWYGTYLS
+296 
-307 ANTFLTKVYQG
+307 
-318 AKSKSDVKAALQNGQ
+318 
-333 YCMYNNHD
+333 
-341 GSYTFMLKWWDMND
+341 
-355 PAGPKYDDL
+355 
-364 AGVADAGGTGNLLK
+364 
-378 NNYPD
+378 
-383 IFGNVSSAT
+383 
-392 IGKINQIYAGKALQ
+392 
-406 NISVRVRVVHPVVN
+406 
-420 TPTDKTGTVEMTSDQ
+420 PT
-435 GSSTATGTATLTPS
+435 
-449 SAAIDAPAD
+449 
-458 PLTIKMLKTDKESGA
+458 
-473 ALSTGFSF
+473 
-481 KLQSSNDGGTS
+481 
-492 WTDVAVDASMLDV
+492 
-505 GSLNPDGTLT
+505 
-515 PDANGAIQVK
+515 
-525 SLAGGMMYRFVEVS
+525 
-539 HANGYPDVAVD
+539 
-550 EAHPNDA
+550 
-557 DHTTSANSEAV
+557 
-568 TVTSQGSGQVITMYN
+568 
-583 QKAKVDVSG
+583 
-592 VKTWDDD
+592 DD

-693 ANADGIRPAS
+693 ADADGIRPTS

-735 EKEAGADI
+735 EKDAGADI

-753 AGYTS
+753 TGYTS
-758 ATAGD
+758 VTAGD

-774 VPETM
+774 VLETT

-786 WDDADNQ
+786 WDDAGNQ

-864 VPGTVDVTVSKIW
+864 VPGTVDVTVSKTW
-877 NDGNDKDGIRPA
+877 DDGNDKDGIRPA

-954 FVITNAHTPKVNPT
+954 FVITNAHTPK
-968 PEPGPA
+968 A
-974 PDPSSPGSKPPASG
+974 DPSPVPPSPDSKPRSPR
-988 HQGKSMPATGE
+988 HQGRVLPATGE
-999 GPVLPGILTLAA
+999 GPELPGILA
-1011 ASLAG
+1011 LAG
-1016 LAWAAKKRMRNEGG
+1016 VSLIGLAGAYAKRMRD
-1030 MQS
+1030 

>member
-1 MGKGRIAALAVA
+1 MESVSTVVGRIRRARVAMLAVT
-13 LLATLLLLV
+13 LLATLALLV
-22 SVDTRS
+22 GLDTRS
-28 AFAQELSLDDVTI
+28 ALAQELSLDDVTI

-70 AAFSNAICEGQKVSS
+70 TAFSNAICEGQKVSS

-117 FAPHPLLDGDNNQL
+117 FASRPLLDGNNNQL
-131 GTFEYTDGKF
+131 GTFEYTNGKF

-165 GITHYRDELGH
+165 EMLQYREDLGRSM
-176 TLTLGERALSQGV
+176 TLGERALAEGV

-197 AHEKYY
+197 AYEKYY
-203 VIAKAVGATNTALSI
+203 VITKTIGTTDQSI
-218 RSDLTTNQSM
+218 GSLVDSTTNHSVT
-228 NWDIKVFNDARAI
+228 WDIKIHNDKAFV
-241 DGYHFRMPYMLEHNG
+241 DNQGFYMPYMLEHNG
-256 AYSPNSLTGV
+256 AYNPNSFTGV
-266 YVESTF
+266 YEESTF
-272 ADCAAEPEL
+272 TDCTIEPEIIK
-281 ARSWSEFSGINDQGE
+281 SWSEFTGIDDQGK
-296 VLSGWYGTYLS
+296 VVSGWYGQALPTSTL
-307 ANTFLTKVYQG
+307 LTKVDQG
-318 AKSKSDVKAALQNGQ
+318 TKSKSEVKAALQNGQ
-333 YCMYNNHD
+333 YCMYDNRD

-355 PAGPKYDDL
+355 PAGPTYDDIP
-364 AGVADAGGTGNLLK
+364 GVADAGGVGNILK
-378 NNYPD
+378 SKYSE
-383 IFGNVSSAT
+383 IFGGMSPAT
-392 IGKINQIYAGKALQ
+392 IEKINQIYAGKALQ
-406 NISVRVRVVHPVVN
+406 NISVRIRVVHPVVN
-420 TPTDKTGTVEMTSDQ
+420 TSTDKTGTVEMTSDQ
-435 GSSTATGTATLTPS
+435 GSFTSSATATLTPS
-449 SAAIDAPAD
+449 SAVIDAPAD
-458 PLTIKMLKTDKESGA
+458 PLTVKMLKTDKESGA

-481 KLQSSNDGGTS
+481 KLQSSDDGGTS

-525 SLAGGMMYRFVEVS
+525 GLTGGMMYRFVEVS
-539 HANGYPDVAVD
+539 HANGYPHVAVD
-550 EAHPNDA
+550 EAYPNDA
-557 DHTTSANSEAV
+557 NHTTSANSEAV

-693 ANADGIRPAS
+693 ADADGIRPTS

-774 VPETM
+774 VLETT

-851 TATVAGFDITNTH
+851 TTTVAGFDITNTH
-864 VPGTVDVTVSKIW
+864 VPGTVDVTVSKTW
-877 NDGNDKDGIRPA
+877 DDGNDKDGIRPA

-954 FVITNAHTPKVNPT
+954 FVITNAHTPK
-968 PEPGPA
+968 A
-974 PDPSSPGSKPPASG
+974 DPSPVPPSPDSKPRSPR
-988 HQGKSMPATGE
+988 HQGRVLPATGE
-999 GPVLPGILTLAA
+999 GPELPGILALAGV
-1011 ASLAG
+1011 SLIG
-1016 LAWAAKKRMRNEGG
+1016 LAWAYAKRMRD
-1030 MQS
+1030 